1 MTNETIDQTTTPD
14 QTLNQTDFVPQR
26 FINNLQAAFIKVD
39 NAVASFDPD
48 QKPIVDKNDRD
59 NRQAFEKI
67 SQLREEYANKAIKNP
82 TKKNQYFSDFIN
94 KSNDLINKDNLIA
107 VDSSVDSFKKFGD
120 QRYQIFTSWVSLQ
133 KDPSKINTQQIQ
145 NFMENIIQPPISDDK
160 EKAEFLRSAK
170 QSFAGIII
178 GNQIRSDEKFMG
190 VFDEFLKARQ
200 EAEKNAEP
208 TGGDWLDIFLSFV
221 FNKKQSSD
229 LKETLH
235 QEPRPDFEQNIATT
249 TTDIQGL
256 PPEAR
261 DLLDERGNFSKFTL
275 GDMEMLDVEGVAD
288 KDPNYKFNQ
297 LLIHNNALSSVLM
310 GSHSGIEPEK
320 VSLLYGDNGGPEAR
334 HDWNATVGYKNQ
346 QGSNVATLI
355 NAHLNNGSGLVIAG
369 NENGIKN
376 PSFYL
381 YKQDQL
387 TGLKQALSQEE
398 IQNKVDFME
407 FLAQNNAKLD
417 NLSEKEKEKFQTEI
431 GNFQKDRKAYLD
443 ALGSDHIAFVSKK
456 DPKHLA
462 LVTEFGN
469 GEVSY
474 TLKDYGKKQD
484 KALDGETKTTLQGSL
499 KYDGV
504 MFVDYSNFKY
514 TNVSKSPDKGLGATN
529 GVSHLEA
536 NFSKVAV
543 FNLPNLNNLAITNY
557 IRRDLED
564 KLWAK
569 GLSPQ
574 EANKLIK
581 DFLNSN
587 KELVGKV
594 SNFNKAVAE
603 AKNTGNYDE
612 VKKAQKDL
620 EKSLRK
626 RESLEKE
633 VAKKLESRNDNK
645 NRMEA
650 KAQAN
655 SQKDKIFAL
664 INKEAS
670 KEARAAAFDPNLK
683 GVRSEL
689 SDKLENIN
697 KNLKDFGKSFDELKN
712 GKNNDF
718 SKAEETLK
726 ALKDSVK
733 DLGINPEWISKIENL
748 NAALNDFK
756 NGKNKDFSKV
766 TQAKSDLENS
776 IKDVIIN
783 QKITDKVDNLNQAV
797 SETKLTGNFSKVEQ
811 ALAELKNLSLDLGKN
826 SDLQFV
832 RDGVRGTLVG
842 NGLSKTEATTLT
854 KNFSDIRKELS
865 EKLFGKSNNNNNGLK
880 NNEEPIYAQVN
891 KKKAGQATSP
901 EEPIYAQVA
910 RKMSVKIDQLNEAA
924 SAINRKIDRINKIA
938 SAGKGVGGFS
948 GAGQSASPEEPIYAQ
963 VAKKVSAKIDQLN
976 ESASAINRKID
987 RINKIASAGKG
998 VGGFSGAGQSAS
1010 PEEPIYAQVA
1020 KKVRAKIDQLNESAS
1035 AINRKMDRINKIASA
1050 GKGVGGFRGAGQ
1062 SASPE
1067 EPIYAQVAKKVR
1079 AKIDQLNESASAI
1092 NRKMDRINK
1101 IASAGKGVGGFSGA
1115 GQSASPEEPLYA
1127 QVAKKVRA
1135 KIDQLNESASAI
1147 NRKIDRIN
1155 KIASAGKGVGG
1166 FRGAGQSASPE
1177 EPIYAQV
1184 AKKVS
1189 AKIDQLNESASAINR
1204 KMDRINKIASAGK
1217 GVGGFSGAGQSAS
1230 PEEPLYA
1237 QVAKKVSAKI
1247 DQLNE
1252 SASAIN
1258 RKIDRINKIASAG
1271 KGVGGFSGAGQSAS
1285 PEEPLYAQV
1294 AKKVRAKIDQL
1305 NESASAIN
1313 RKMDRINKIA
1323 SAGKGVGGFR
1333 GAGQSASPEEPL
1345 YAQVAKKVSAKIDQ
1359 LNESASAINR
1369 KIDRINKIAS
1379 AGKGVGGFRGAGQSA
1394 SPEEPLY
1401 AQVAKKVR
1409 AKIDQLNESASAINR
1424 KIDRINKIASAGKGV
1439 GGFRGAGQSASPEEP
1454 LYAQVAKKVRAKI
1467 DQLNESA
1474 SAINRKIDRIN
1485 KIASAGKGVGGFS
1498 GAGQSASPEEPL
1510 YAQVAKKVR
1519 AKIDQLNESASA
1531 INRKMDR
1538 INKIASAGKGVG
1550 GFRGAGQS
1558 ASPEEPLYAQVAK
1571 KVSAKID
1578 QLNESASAINRKMD
1592 RINKIASAGKGVG
1605 GFRGAGQSASP
1616 EEPIYAQV
1624 AKKVSA
1630 KIDQLNESASAIN
1643 RKMDR
1648 INKIA
1653 SAGKGVGGFRGA
1665 GQSASPEEPLYAQV
1679 AKKVSAKIDQLN
1691 ESASAINRKIDRIN
1705 KIASAGKGVGGFSGA
1720 GQSASPEEPIYAQV
1734 AKKVSA
1740 KIDQLNE
1747 SASAINRKIDRINKI
1762 ASAGKGVGGFSGAGQ
1777 SASPEPIYATI
1788 DFDEANQAGF
1798 SLRRS
1803 AAVNDLSKVGL
1814 SREQELTRRIGDL
1827 NQAVSEAKAGH
1838 FDKLEQKIDE
1848 LKDSTKKN
1856 ALKLWVE
1863 SAKQVPT
1870 GLQAKLDNYATNS
1883 HTRINS
1889 NVQSGTINEKATG
1902 MLTQKNPEWL
1912 KLVNDKIVAHNVGS
1926 AHLSEYDKI
1935 GFNQKNM
1942 KDYSDSFKFST
1953 KLNNAVKDIKSS
1965 FVQFLTNTFSTGSY
1979 SLMKANVEH
1988 GVKNTTKG
1996 GFQKS

>member
-14 QTLNQTDFVPQR
+14 QTPNQTDFVPQR
-26 FINNLQAAFIKVD
+26 FINNLQVAFIKVD

-82 TKKNQYFSDFIN
+82 AKKNQYFSDFIN

-107 VDSSVDSFKKFGD
+107 VDSSVESFRKFGD
-120 QRYQIFTSWVSLQ
+120 QRYQNFTSWVSLQ
-133 KDPSKINTQQIQ
+133 KDPSKINTQQIR

-178 GNQIRSDEKFMG
+178 GNQIRSDQKFMG
-190 VFDEFLKARQ
+190 VFDESLKERQ

-208 TGGDWLDIFLSFV
+208 AGGDWLDIFLSFV

-229 LKETLH
+229 LKETLN
-235 QEPRPDFEQNIATT
+235 QEPRPDFEQNLATT

-261 DLLDERGNFSKFTL
+261 DLLDERGNFFKFTL
-275 GDMEMLDVEGVAD
+275 GDVEMLDVEGVAD
-288 KDPNYKFNQ
+288 NDPNYKFNQ

-310 GSHSGIEPEK
+310 GSHSSIEPKK

-334 HDWNATVGYKNQ
+334 HDWNATVGYKDQ

-355 NAHLNNGSGLVIAG
+355 NAHLHNGSGLIIAG

-381 YKQDQL
+381 YKEDQL

-407 FLAQNNAKLD
+407 FLAKNNAKLD
-417 NLSEKEKEKFQTEI
+417 NLSEKEKEKFQAEI
-431 GNFQKDRKAYLD
+431 ENFQKDRKAYLD
-443 ALGSDHIAFVSKK
+443 ALGNDHVAFVSKK

-484 KALDGETKTTLQGSL
+484 KALDRETKTTLQGSL

-504 MFVDYSNFKY
+504 MFVNYSNFKY
-514 TNVSKSPDKGLGATN
+514 TNASKSPDKGVGATN
-529 GVSHLEA
+529 GISHLEA
-536 NFSKVAV
+536 NLSKVAV
-543 FNLPNLNNLAITNY
+543 FNLPDLNNLAITNY

-587 KELVGKV
+587 KEMVGKV
-594 SNFNKAVAE
+594 SNLNKAVAE

-626 RESLEKE
+626 REHLEKE

-650 KAQAN
+650 KTQAN

-683 GVRSEL
+683 GIRSEL

-697 KNLKDFGKSFDELKN
+697 KNLKDFGKSFDELKS
-712 GKNNDF
+712 GKNKDF

-797 SETKLTGNFSKVEQ
+797 SETKLTGDFSKVEQ
-811 ALAELKNLSLDLGKN
+811 ALAELKSLSLDQKNESFNVGKN
-826 SDLQFV
+826 SDLQKSV
-832 RDGVRGTLVG
+832 KNSVNGTLVG
-842 NGLSKTEATTLT
+842 NGLPKTEATKLT
-854 KNFSDIRKELS
+854 KNFSDIRKELN
-865 EKLFGKSNNNNNGLK
+865 EKLFGNSNNNNGLK
-880 NNEEPIYAQVN
+880 NNTEPIYAQVN

-901 EEPIYAQVA
+901 EEPIYTQVA
-910 RKMSVKIDQLNEAA
+910 KKVSAKIDQLNKAT

-948 GAGQSASPEEPIYAQ
+948 GAG
-963 VAKKVSAKIDQLN
+963 
-976 ESASAINRKID
+976 R
-987 RINKIASAGKG
+987 
-998 VGGFSGAGQSAS
+998 
-1010 PEEPIYAQVA
+1010 
-1020 KKVRAKIDQLNESAS
+1020 
-1035 AINRKMDRINKIASA
+1035 
-1050 GKGVGGFRGAGQ
+1050 
-1062 SASPE
+1062 
-1067 EPIYAQVAKKVR
+1067 
-1079 AKIDQLNESASAI
+1079 
-1092 NRKMDRINK
+1092 
-1101 IASAGKGVGGFSGA
+1101 
-1115 GQSASPEEPLYA
+1115 
-1127 QVAKKVRA
+1127 
-1135 KIDQLNESASAI
+1135 
-1147 NRKIDRIN
+1147 
-1155 KIASAGKGVGG
+1155 
-1166 FRGAGQSASPE
+1166 
-1177 EPIYAQV
+1177 
-1184 AKKVS
+1184 
-1189 AKIDQLNESASAINR
+1189 
-1204 KMDRINKIASAGK
+1204 
-1217 GVGGFSGAGQSAS
+1217 
-1230 PEEPLYA
+1230 
-1237 QVAKKVSAKI
+1237 
-1247 DQLNE
+1247 
-1252 SASAIN
+1252 
-1258 RKIDRINKIASAG
+1258 
-1271 KGVGGFSGAGQSAS
+1271 
-1285 PEEPLYAQV
+1285 
-1294 AKKVRAKIDQL
+1294 
-1305 NESASAIN
+1305 
-1313 RKMDRINKIA
+1313 
-1323 SAGKGVGGFR
+1323 
-1333 GAGQSASPEEPL
+1333 
-1345 YAQVAKKVSAKIDQ
+1345 
-1359 LNESASAINR
+1359 
-1369 KIDRINKIAS
+1369 
-1379 AGKGVGGFRGAGQSA
+1379 
-1394 SPEEPLY
+1394 
-1401 AQVAKKVR
+1401 
-1409 AKIDQLNESASAINR
+1409 
-1424 KIDRINKIASAGKGV
+1424 
-1439 GGFRGAGQSASPEEP
+1439 
-1454 LYAQVAKKVRAKI
+1454 
-1467 DQLNESA
+1467 
-1474 SAINRKIDRIN
+1474 
-1485 KIASAGKGVGGFS
+1485 
-1498 GAGQSASPEEPL
+1498 
-1510 YAQVAKKVR
+1510 
-1519 AKIDQLNESASA
+1519 
-1531 INRKMDR
+1531 
-1538 INKIASAGKGVG
+1538 
-1550 GFRGAGQS
+1550 
-1558 ASPEEPLYAQVAK
+1558 
-1571 KVSAKID
+1571 
-1578 QLNESASAINRKMD
+1578 
-1592 RINKIASAGKGVG
+1592 
-1605 GFRGAGQSASP
+1605 
-1616 EEPIYAQV
+1616 
-1624 AKKVSA
+1624 
-1630 KIDQLNESASAIN
+1630 
-1643 RKMDR
+1643 
-1648 INKIA
+1648 
-1653 SAGKGVGGFRGA
+1653 
-1665 GQSASPEEPLYAQV
+1665 
-1679 AKKVSAKIDQLN
+1679 
-1691 ESASAINRKIDRIN
+1691 
-1705 KIASAGKGVGGFSGA
+1705 
-1720 GQSASPEEPIYAQV
+1720 
-1734 AKKVSA
+1734 
-1740 KIDQLNE
+1740 
-1747 SASAINRKIDRINKI
+1747 
-1762 ASAGKGVGGFSGAGQ
+1762 

-1798 SLRRS
+1798 PLRRH
-1803 AAVNDLSKVGL
+1803 AGVGDLSKVGL

-1827 NQAVSEAKAGH
+1827 NQAVSEAKTGH
-1838 FDKLEQKIDE
+1838 FGNLEQKIDE

-1863 SAKQVPT
+1863 SAKQVPIS
-1870 GLQAKLDNYATNS
+1870 LQAKLDNYATNS

-1889 NVQSGTINEKATG
+1889 NVQDGTINEKATG

-1935 GFNQKNM
+1935 GFNQKDM
-1942 KDYSDSFKFST
+1942 KGYSDSFKFST

-1988 GVKNTTKG
+1988 GVKNTTKS

>member
-14 QTLNQTDFVPQR
+14 QTPNQTDFVPQR
-26 FINNLQAAFIKVD
+26 FINNLQVAFIKVD

-82 TKKNQYFSDFIN
+82 AKKNQYFLDFIN

-120 QRYQIFTSWVSLQ
+120 QRYQIFTSWVSHQ
-133 KDPSKINTQQIQ
+133 KDPSQINTQKIR

-190 VFDEFLKARQ
+190 VFDESLKERQ

-208 TGGDWLDIFLSFV
+208 AGGDWLDIFLSFV

-229 LKETLH
+229 LKETLN
-235 QEPRPDFEQNIATT
+235 QEPRPDFEQNLATT

-261 DLLDERGNFSKFTL
+261 DLLDERGNFFKFTL

-310 GSHSGIEPEK
+310 GGHSNIEPEK

-334 HDWNATVGYKNQ
+334 HDWNATIGYKNQ
-346 QGSNVATLI
+346 QGNNVATLI
-355 NAHLNNGSGLVIAG
+355 NAHLHNGSGLVIAG
-369 NENGIKN
+369 NEDGIKN

-381 YKQDQL
+381 YKEDQL
-387 TGLKQALSQEE
+387 TGLKQAMSQEE

-407 FLAQNNAKLD
+407 FLAKNNAKLD

-443 ALGSDHIAFVSKK
+443 ALGNDHIAFVSKK

-462 LVTEFGN
+462 LITEFGN

-504 MFVDYSNFKY
+504 MFVNYSNFKY
-514 TNVSKSPDKGLGATN
+514 TNASKSPDKGVGATN

-564 KLWAK
+564 KLRAK

-587 KELVGKV
+587 KEMVGKV

-626 RESLEKE
+626 REHLEKE

-670 KEARAAAFDPNLK
+670 KEARAVAFDPNLK

-697 KNLKDFGKSFDELKN
+697 KNLKDFGKSFDDFKN

-797 SETKLTGNFSKVEQ
+797 SETKLTGDFSKVEQ
-811 ALAELKNLSLDLGKN
+811 ALAELKSLSLDLGKN
-826 SDLQFV
+826 SDLQKSV
-832 RDGVRGTLVG
+832 KNSVNGTLVG

-865 EKLFGKSNNNNNGLK
+865 EKLFGKSNNNNNNGLK
-880 NNEEPIYAQVN
+880 NNTEPIYAQVN

-910 RKMSVKIDQLNEAA
+910 KKVSVKIDQLNEAT

-948 GAGQSASPEEPIYAQ
+948 GAGRSASPE
-963 VAKKVSAKIDQLN
+963 
-976 ESASAINRKID
+976 
-987 RINKIASAGKG
+987 
-998 VGGFSGAGQSAS
+998 
-1010 PEEPIYAQVA
+1010 
-1020 KKVRAKIDQLNESAS
+1020 
-1035 AINRKMDRINKIASA
+1035 
-1050 GKGVGGFRGAGQ
+1050 
-1062 SASPE
+1062 
-1067 EPIYAQVAKKVR
+1067 
-1079 AKIDQLNESASAI
+1079 
-1092 NRKMDRINK
+1092 
-1101 IASAGKGVGGFSGA
+1101 
-1115 GQSASPEEPLYA
+1115 
-1127 QVAKKVRA
+1127 
-1135 KIDQLNESASAI
+1135 
-1147 NRKIDRIN
+1147 
-1155 KIASAGKGVGG
+1155 
-1166 FRGAGQSASPE
+1166 
-1177 EPIYAQV
+1177 
-1184 AKKVS
+1184 
-1189 AKIDQLNESASAINR
+1189 
-1204 KMDRINKIASAGK
+1204 
-1217 GVGGFSGAGQSAS
+1217 
-1230 PEEPLYA
+1230 
-1237 QVAKKVSAKI
+1237 
-1247 DQLNE
+1247 
-1252 SASAIN
+1252 
-1258 RKIDRINKIASAG
+1258 
-1271 KGVGGFSGAGQSAS
+1271 
-1285 PEEPLYAQV
+1285 
-1294 AKKVRAKIDQL
+1294 
-1305 NESASAIN
+1305 
-1313 RKMDRINKIA
+1313 
-1323 SAGKGVGGFR
+1323 
-1333 GAGQSASPEEPL
+1333 
-1345 YAQVAKKVSAKIDQ
+1345 
-1359 LNESASAINR
+1359 
-1369 KIDRINKIAS
+1369 
-1379 AGKGVGGFRGAGQSA
+1379 
-1394 SPEEPLY
+1394 
-1401 AQVAKKVR
+1401 
-1409 AKIDQLNESASAINR
+1409 
-1424 KIDRINKIASAGKGV
+1424 
-1439 GGFRGAGQSASPEEP
+1439 
-1454 LYAQVAKKVRAKI
+1454 
-1467 DQLNESA
+1467 
-1474 SAINRKIDRIN
+1474 
-1485 KIASAGKGVGGFS
+1485 
-1498 GAGQSASPEEPL
+1498 
-1510 YAQVAKKVR
+1510 
-1519 AKIDQLNESASA
+1519 
-1531 INRKMDR
+1531 
-1538 INKIASAGKGVG
+1538 
-1550 GFRGAGQS
+1550 
-1558 ASPEEPLYAQVAK
+1558 
-1571 KVSAKID
+1571 
-1578 QLNESASAINRKMD
+1578 
-1592 RINKIASAGKGVG
+1592 
-1605 GFRGAGQSASP
+1605 
-1616 EEPIYAQV
+1616 
-1624 AKKVSA
+1624 
-1630 KIDQLNESASAIN
+1630 
-1643 RKMDR
+1643 
-1648 INKIA
+1648 
-1653 SAGKGVGGFRGA
+1653 
-1665 GQSASPEEPLYAQV
+1665 
-1679 AKKVSAKIDQLN
+1679 
-1691 ESASAINRKIDRIN
+1691 
-1705 KIASAGKGVGGFSGA
+1705 
-1720 GQSASPEEPIYAQV
+1720 
-1734 AKKVSA
+1734 
-1740 KIDQLNE
+1740 
-1747 SASAINRKIDRINKI
+1747 
-1762 ASAGKGVGGFSGAGQ
+1762 
-1777 SASPEPIYATI
+1777 EPIYATI

-1798 SLRRS
+1798 PLRIS

-1827 NQAVSEAKAGH
+1827 NQAVSEAKTGH

-1870 GLQAKLDNYATNS
+1870 SLQAKLDNYATNS

-1889 NVQSGTINEKATG
+1889 NVKHGTINEKATG
-1902 MLTQKNPEWL
+1902 VLTQKNPEWL

-1926 AHLSEYDKI
+1926 APLSEYDKI

-1953 KLNNAVKDIKSS
+1953 KLNNAVKDIKPS
-1965 FVQFLTNTFSTGSY
+1965 FVQFLTNTFSTESY

>member
-14 QTLNQTDFVPQR
+14 QTLNPTDFVPQR
-26 FINNLQAAFIKVD
+26 FINNLQVAFIKVD

-48 QKPIVDKNDRD
+48 QKPIVDKNDKD

-107 VDSSVDSFKKFGD
+107 VNSSVDSFKKFGD

-133 KDPSKINTQQIQ
+133 KDPSKINTQQIR

-178 GNQIRSDEKFMG
+178 GNQIRSDQKFMG
-190 VFDEFLKARQ
+190 VFDESLKERQ

-208 TGGDWLDIFLSFV
+208 AGDWLDIFLSFV

-235 QEPRPDFEQNIATT
+235 QEPRPDFEQNLATT

-310 GSHSGIEPEK
+310 GGHSSIEPEK
-320 VSLLYGDNGGPEAR
+320 VSLLYGDNGGPESR
-334 HDWNATVGYKNQ
+334 HDWNATVGYKDQ
-346 QGSNVATLI
+346 QGNNVATLI

-369 NENGIKN
+369 NEDGIKN

-381 YKQDQL
+381 YKEDQL
-387 TGLKQALSQEE
+387 TGLKQAMSQEE

-407 FLAQNNAKLD
+407 FLAKNNAKLD

-431 GNFQKDRKAYLD
+431 EYFQKDRKAYLD
-443 ALGSDHIAFVSKK
+443 ALGNDHIAFVSKK
-456 DPKHLA
+456 DQKHLA

-484 KALDGETKTTLQGSL
+484 KALDGEVKTTLQGSL

-514 TNVSKSPDKGLGATN
+514 TNASKSPDKGVGTTN

-587 KELVGKV
+587 KELLGKV

-626 RESLEKE
+626 REHLEKE

-655 SQKDKIFAL
+655 SQKDKIFVL
-664 INKEAS
+664 INQEAS

-683 GVRSEL
+683 GIRSEL

-712 GKNNDF
+712 GNNKDF

-726 ALKDSVK
+726 TLKDSVK

-797 SETKLTGNFSKVEQ
+797 SETKLTGDFSKVEQ
-811 ALAELKNLSLDLGKN
+811 ALAELKNLSLDQKNESFNVGKN
-826 SDLQFV
+826 SDLQSV
-832 RDGVRGTLVG
+832 RDSVRGTLVG
-842 NGLSKTEATTLT
+842 NGLSKTEATKLS

-865 EKLFGKSNNNNNGLK
+865 EKLFGKSNSNGLK

-891 KKKAGQATSP
+891 KKKAGQVASP

-910 RKMSVKIDQLNEAA
+910 KKVSAKIDQLNEAT

-948 GAGQSASPEEPIYAQ
+948 GAG
-963 VAKKVSAKIDQLN
+963 
-976 ESASAINRKID
+976 R
-987 RINKIASAGKG
+987 
-998 VGGFSGAGQSAS
+998 
-1010 PEEPIYAQVA
+1010 
-1020 KKVRAKIDQLNESAS
+1020 
-1035 AINRKMDRINKIASA
+1035 
-1050 GKGVGGFRGAGQ
+1050 
-1062 SASPE
+1062 
-1067 EPIYAQVAKKVR
+1067 
-1079 AKIDQLNESASAI
+1079 
-1092 NRKMDRINK
+1092 
-1101 IASAGKGVGGFSGA
+1101 
-1115 GQSASPEEPLYA
+1115 
-1127 QVAKKVRA
+1127 
-1135 KIDQLNESASAI
+1135 
-1147 NRKIDRIN
+1147 
-1155 KIASAGKGVGG
+1155 
-1166 FRGAGQSASPE
+1166 
-1177 EPIYAQV
+1177 
-1184 AKKVS
+1184 
-1189 AKIDQLNESASAINR
+1189 
-1204 KMDRINKIASAGK
+1204 
-1217 GVGGFSGAGQSAS
+1217 
-1230 PEEPLYA
+1230 
-1237 QVAKKVSAKI
+1237 
-1247 DQLNE
+1247 
-1252 SASAIN
+1252 
-1258 RKIDRINKIASAG
+1258 
-1271 KGVGGFSGAGQSAS
+1271 
-1285 PEEPLYAQV
+1285 
-1294 AKKVRAKIDQL
+1294 
-1305 NESASAIN
+1305 
-1313 RKMDRINKIA
+1313 
-1323 SAGKGVGGFR
+1323 
-1333 GAGQSASPEEPL
+1333 
-1345 YAQVAKKVSAKIDQ
+1345 
-1359 LNESASAINR
+1359 
-1369 KIDRINKIAS
+1369 
-1379 AGKGVGGFRGAGQSA
+1379 
-1394 SPEEPLY
+1394 
-1401 AQVAKKVR
+1401 
-1409 AKIDQLNESASAINR
+1409 
-1424 KIDRINKIASAGKGV
+1424 
-1439 GGFRGAGQSASPEEP
+1439 
-1454 LYAQVAKKVRAKI
+1454 
-1467 DQLNESA
+1467 
-1474 SAINRKIDRIN
+1474 
-1485 KIASAGKGVGGFS
+1485 
-1498 GAGQSASPEEPL
+1498 
-1510 YAQVAKKVR
+1510 
-1519 AKIDQLNESASA
+1519 
-1531 INRKMDR
+1531 
-1538 INKIASAGKGVG
+1538 
-1550 GFRGAGQS
+1550 
-1558 ASPEEPLYAQVAK
+1558 
-1571 KVSAKID
+1571 
-1578 QLNESASAINRKMD
+1578 
-1592 RINKIASAGKGVG
+1592 
-1605 GFRGAGQSASP
+1605 
-1616 EEPIYAQV
+1616 
-1624 AKKVSA
+1624 
-1630 KIDQLNESASAIN
+1630 
-1643 RKMDR
+1643 
-1648 INKIA
+1648 
-1653 SAGKGVGGFRGA
+1653 
-1665 GQSASPEEPLYAQV
+1665 
-1679 AKKVSAKIDQLN
+1679 
-1691 ESASAINRKIDRIN
+1691 
-1705 KIASAGKGVGGFSGA
+1705 
-1720 GQSASPEEPIYAQV
+1720 
-1734 AKKVSA
+1734 
-1740 KIDQLNE
+1740 
-1747 SASAINRKIDRINKI
+1747 
-1762 ASAGKGVGGFSGAGQ
+1762 

-1788 DFDEANQAGF
+1788 DFDDANQAGF
-1798 SLRRS
+1798 PLRRS

-1827 NQAVSEAKAGH
+1827 NQAVSEAKTGH

-1889 NVQSGTINEKATG
+1889 NIQHGTINEKATG

-1953 KLNNAVKDIKSS
+1953 KLNNAVKDIKSN
-1965 FVQFLTNTFSTGSY
+1965 FVQFLTNAFSAGSY
-1979 SLMKANVEH
+1979 NLMKANAEH
-1988 GVKNTTKG
+1988 GVKNTTKS

>member
-14 QTLNQTDFVPQR
+14 QTLNPTDFVPQR
-26 FINNLQAAFIKVD
+26 FINNLQVAFLKVD
-39 NAVASFDPD
+39 SAVASFDPD

-133 KDPSKINTQQIQ
+133 KDPSKINTQTIR

-178 GNQIRSDEKFMG
+178 GNQIRSDQKFMG
-190 VFDEFLKARQ
+190 VFDESLKERQ

-208 TGGDWLDIFLSFV
+208 AGDWLDIFLSFV

-235 QEPRPDFEQNIATT
+235 QEPRPDFEQNLATT

-310 GSHSGIEPEK
+310 GGHSNIEPEK

-334 HDWNATVGYKNQ
+334 HDWNATVGYKDQ

-355 NAHLNNGSGLVIAG
+355 NAHLNNGSGLIIAG
-369 NENGIKN
+369 NEDGIKN

-381 YKQDQL
+381 YKEDQL
-387 TGLKQALSQEE
+387 TGLKQAMSQEE

-407 FLAQNNAKLD
+407 FLARNNAKLD

-431 GNFQKDRKAYLD
+431 ENFQKDRKAYLD
-443 ALGSDHIAFVSKK
+443 ALGNDHVAFVSKK
-456 DPKHLA
+456 DNKHLA

-484 KALDGETKTTLQGSL
+484 KALDGEVKTTLQGSL

-514 TNVSKSPDKGLGATN
+514 TNASKSPDKGVGTTN

-557 IRRDLED
+557 IRRDLEE

-587 KELVGKV
+587 KEMVGKV

-626 RESLEKE
+626 REHLEKE

-670 KEARAAAFDPNLK
+670 KEARVAVFDPNLK
-683 GVRSEL
+683 GIRSEL

-697 KNLKDFGKSFDELKN
+697 KNLKDFSKSFDELKN

-756 NGKNKDFSKV
+756 NGKNNDFSKV

-797 SETKLTGNFSKVEQ
+797 SETKLTGDFSKVEQ
-811 ALAELKNLSLDLGKN
+811 ALAELKNLSLDQKNESFNVGKN

-832 RDGVRGTLVG
+832 RDSVRGTLVG
-842 NGLSKTEATTLT
+842 NGLSKTEATKLS

-865 EKLFGKSNNNNNGLK
+865 EKLFGKSNSNGLK

-891 KKKAGQATSP
+891 KKKTGQVASP

-910 RKMSVKIDQLNEAA
+910 KKVSAKIDQLNEAA

-948 GAGQSASPEEPIYAQ
+948 GAG
-963 VAKKVSAKIDQLN
+963 
-976 ESASAINRKID
+976 R
-987 RINKIASAGKG
+987 
-998 VGGFSGAGQSAS
+998 
-1010 PEEPIYAQVA
+1010 
-1020 KKVRAKIDQLNESAS
+1020 
-1035 AINRKMDRINKIASA
+1035 
-1050 GKGVGGFRGAGQ
+1050 
-1062 SASPE
+1062 
-1067 EPIYAQVAKKVR
+1067 
-1079 AKIDQLNESASAI
+1079 
-1092 NRKMDRINK
+1092 
-1101 IASAGKGVGGFSGA
+1101 
-1115 GQSASPEEPLYA
+1115 
-1127 QVAKKVRA
+1127 
-1135 KIDQLNESASAI
+1135 
-1147 NRKIDRIN
+1147 
-1155 KIASAGKGVGG
+1155 
-1166 FRGAGQSASPE
+1166 
-1177 EPIYAQV
+1177 
-1184 AKKVS
+1184 
-1189 AKIDQLNESASAINR
+1189 
-1204 KMDRINKIASAGK
+1204 
-1217 GVGGFSGAGQSAS
+1217 
-1230 PEEPLYA
+1230 
-1237 QVAKKVSAKI
+1237 
-1247 DQLNE
+1247 
-1252 SASAIN
+1252 
-1258 RKIDRINKIASAG
+1258 
-1271 KGVGGFSGAGQSAS
+1271 
-1285 PEEPLYAQV
+1285 
-1294 AKKVRAKIDQL
+1294 
-1305 NESASAIN
+1305 
-1313 RKMDRINKIA
+1313 
-1323 SAGKGVGGFR
+1323 
-1333 GAGQSASPEEPL
+1333 
-1345 YAQVAKKVSAKIDQ
+1345 
-1359 LNESASAINR
+1359 
-1369 KIDRINKIAS
+1369 
-1379 AGKGVGGFRGAGQSA
+1379 
-1394 SPEEPLY
+1394 
-1401 AQVAKKVR
+1401 
-1409 AKIDQLNESASAINR
+1409 
-1424 KIDRINKIASAGKGV
+1424 
-1439 GGFRGAGQSASPEEP
+1439 
-1454 LYAQVAKKVRAKI
+1454 
-1467 DQLNESA
+1467 
-1474 SAINRKIDRIN
+1474 
-1485 KIASAGKGVGGFS
+1485 
-1498 GAGQSASPEEPL
+1498 
-1510 YAQVAKKVR
+1510 
-1519 AKIDQLNESASA
+1519 
-1531 INRKMDR
+1531 
-1538 INKIASAGKGVG
+1538 
-1550 GFRGAGQS
+1550 
-1558 ASPEEPLYAQVAK
+1558 
-1571 KVSAKID
+1571 
-1578 QLNESASAINRKMD
+1578 
-1592 RINKIASAGKGVG
+1592 
-1605 GFRGAGQSASP
+1605 
-1616 EEPIYAQV
+1616 
-1624 AKKVSA
+1624 
-1630 KIDQLNESASAIN
+1630 
-1643 RKMDR
+1643 
-1648 INKIA
+1648 
-1653 SAGKGVGGFRGA
+1653 
-1665 GQSASPEEPLYAQV
+1665 
-1679 AKKVSAKIDQLN
+1679 
-1691 ESASAINRKIDRIN
+1691 
-1705 KIASAGKGVGGFSGA
+1705 
-1720 GQSASPEEPIYAQV
+1720 
-1734 AKKVSA
+1734 
-1740 KIDQLNE
+1740 
-1747 SASAINRKIDRINKI
+1747 
-1762 ASAGKGVGGFSGAGQ
+1762 

-1798 SLRRS
+1798 PLRRS
-1803 AAVNDLSKVGL
+1803 AGVNDLSKVGL

-1827 NQAVSEAKAGH
+1827 NQAVSEAKTGH

-1870 GLQAKLDNYATNS
+1870 SLQAKLDNYATNS
-1883 HTRINS
+1883 HARINS
-1889 NVQSGTINEKATG
+1889 NIQNGTINERATG

-1953 KLNNAVKDIKSS
+1953 KLNNAVKDIKSN
-1965 FVQFLTNTFSTGSY
+1965 FVQFLTNAFSQGSY
-1979 SLMKANVEH
+1979 NLMKANVEH
-1988 GVKNTTKG
+1988 GVKNTTKS

>member
-1 MTNETIDQTTTPD
+1 MTNETIDQTTIPD

-26 FINNLQAAFIKVD
+26 FINNLQVAFIKVN

-133 KDPSKINTQQIQ
+133 KDPSQINTRQIR

-190 VFDEFLKARQ
+190 VFDEFLKERQ

-208 TGGDWLDIFLSFV
+208 AGRDWLDIFLSFV

-261 DLLDERGNFSKFTL
+261 DLLDERGNFFKFTL
-275 GDMEMLDVEGVAD
+275 GDVEMLDVEGVAD

-310 GSHSGIEPEK
+310 GGHSSIEPEK

-346 QGSNVATLI
+346 QGNNVATLI
-355 NAHLNNGSGLVIAG
+355 NAHLNNGSGLIIAG
-369 NENGIKN
+369 NEDGIKN

-381 YKQDQL
+381 YKEDQL
-387 TGLKQALSQEE
+387 TGLRQALSQEE

-431 GNFQKDRKAYLD
+431 ENFQKDRKAYLD
-443 ALGSDHIAFVSKK
+443 ALGNDHIAFVSKK

-504 MFVDYSNFKY
+504 MFVNYSNFKY
-514 TNVSKSPDKGLGATN
+514 TNASKSPDKGVGTTN

-536 NFSKVAV
+536 NLSKVAV

-564 KLWAK
+564 KLCAK

-626 RESLEKE
+626 REHLEKE

-670 KEARAAAFDPNLK
+670 KEARAVAFDPNLK
-683 GVRSEL
+683 GFRIEL

-797 SETKLTGNFSKVEQ
+797 SETKLTGDFSKVEQ
-811 ALAELKNLSLDLGKN
+811 ALAELKNLSLDQKNESFNVGKN
-826 SDLQFV
+826 SDLQSV
-832 RDGVRGTLVG
+832 RDSVRGTLVG
-842 NGLSKTEATTLT
+842 NGLSKTEATKLS

-865 EKLFGKSNNNNNGLK
+865 EKLFGNSNNNNNGLK
-880 NNEEPIYAQVN
+880 NNTEPIYAQVN
-891 KKKAGQATSP
+891 KKKTGQATSP

-910 RKMSVKIDQLNEAA
+910 KKVSAKIDQLNEAT

-948 GAGQSASPEEPIYAQ
+948 G
-963 VAKKVSAKIDQLN
+963 V
-976 ESASAINRKID
+976 
-987 RINKIASAGKG
+987 
-998 VGGFSGAGQSAS
+998 
-1010 PEEPIYAQVA
+1010 
-1020 KKVRAKIDQLNESAS
+1020 
-1035 AINRKMDRINKIASA
+1035 
-1050 GKGVGGFRGAGQ
+1050 
-1062 SASPE
+1062 
-1067 EPIYAQVAKKVR
+1067 
-1079 AKIDQLNESASAI
+1079 
-1092 NRKMDRINK
+1092 
-1101 IASAGKGVGGFSGA
+1101 
-1115 GQSASPEEPLYA
+1115 
-1127 QVAKKVRA
+1127 
-1135 KIDQLNESASAI
+1135 
-1147 NRKIDRIN
+1147 
-1155 KIASAGKGVGG
+1155 
-1166 FRGAGQSASPE
+1166 
-1177 EPIYAQV
+1177 
-1184 AKKVS
+1184 
-1189 AKIDQLNESASAINR
+1189 
-1204 KMDRINKIASAGK
+1204 
-1217 GVGGFSGAGQSAS
+1217 
-1230 PEEPLYA
+1230 
-1237 QVAKKVSAKI
+1237 
-1247 DQLNE
+1247 
-1252 SASAIN
+1252 
-1258 RKIDRINKIASAG
+1258 
-1271 KGVGGFSGAGQSAS
+1271 
-1285 PEEPLYAQV
+1285 
-1294 AKKVRAKIDQL
+1294 
-1305 NESASAIN
+1305 
-1313 RKMDRINKIA
+1313 
-1323 SAGKGVGGFR
+1323 
-1333 GAGQSASPEEPL
+1333 
-1345 YAQVAKKVSAKIDQ
+1345 
-1359 LNESASAINR
+1359 
-1369 KIDRINKIAS
+1369 
-1379 AGKGVGGFRGAGQSA
+1379 
-1394 SPEEPLY
+1394 
-1401 AQVAKKVR
+1401 
-1409 AKIDQLNESASAINR
+1409 
-1424 KIDRINKIASAGKGV
+1424 
-1439 GGFRGAGQSASPEEP
+1439 
-1454 LYAQVAKKVRAKI
+1454 
-1467 DQLNESA
+1467 
-1474 SAINRKIDRIN
+1474 
-1485 KIASAGKGVGGFS
+1485 
-1498 GAGQSASPEEPL
+1498 
-1510 YAQVAKKVR
+1510 
-1519 AKIDQLNESASA
+1519 
-1531 INRKMDR
+1531 
-1538 INKIASAGKGVG
+1538 
-1550 GFRGAGQS
+1550 
-1558 ASPEEPLYAQVAK
+1558 
-1571 KVSAKID
+1571 
-1578 QLNESASAINRKMD
+1578 
-1592 RINKIASAGKGVG
+1592 
-1605 GFRGAGQSASP
+1605 
-1616 EEPIYAQV
+1616 
-1624 AKKVSA
+1624 
-1630 KIDQLNESASAIN
+1630 
-1643 RKMDR
+1643 
-1648 INKIA
+1648 
-1653 SAGKGVGGFRGA
+1653 
-1665 GQSASPEEPLYAQV
+1665 
-1679 AKKVSAKIDQLN
+1679 
-1691 ESASAINRKIDRIN
+1691 
-1705 KIASAGKGVGGFSGA
+1705 
-1720 GQSASPEEPIYAQV
+1720 
-1734 AKKVSA
+1734 
-1740 KIDQLNE
+1740 
-1747 SASAINRKIDRINKI
+1747 
-1762 ASAGKGVGGFSGAGQ
+1762 GQ

-1798 SLRRS
+1798 PLRRS

-1827 NQAVSEAKAGH
+1827 NQAVSEAKTGH
-1838 FDKLEQKIDE
+1838 FGKLEQKIDE

-1856 ALKLWVE
+1856 ALNLWVE
-1863 SAKQVPT
+1863 STKQVPT
-1870 GLQAKLDNYATNS
+1870 SLQAKLDNYATNS

-1889 NVQSGTINEKATG
+1889 NVHNGTINEKATG

-1979 SLMKANVEH
+1979 SLMKANAEH
-1988 GVKNTTKG
+1988 GVKNTNTKG

>member
-14 QTLNQTDFVPQR
+14 QTLNPTDFVPQR
-26 FINNLQAAFIKVD
+26 FINNLQVAFIKVD
-39 NAVASFDPD
+39 SAVASFDPD

-82 TKKNQYFSDFIN
+82 AKKNQYFSDFIN

-133 KDPSKINTQQIQ
+133 KDPSKINTQQIR

-178 GNQIRSDEKFMG
+178 GNQIRSDQKFMG
-190 VFDEFLKARQ
+190 VFDESLKERQ

-208 TGGDWLDIFLSFV
+208 AGDWLDIFLSFV

-235 QEPRPDFEQNIATT
+235 QEPRPDFEQNLATT

-310 GSHSGIEPEK
+310 GGHSSIEPEK

-334 HDWNATVGYKNQ
+334 HDWNATVGYKDQ

-369 NENGIKN
+369 NEDGIKN

-381 YKQDQL
+381 YKEDQL
-387 TGLKQALSQEE
+387 TGLKQAMSQEE

-407 FLAQNNAKLD
+407 FLARNNAKLD

-431 GNFQKDRKAYLD
+431 ENFQKDRKAYLD
-443 ALGSDHIAFVSKK
+443 ALGNDHIAFVSKK

-462 LVTEFGN
+462 LITEFGN

-484 KALDGETKTTLQGSL
+484 KALDGEVKTTLQGSL

-514 TNVSKSPDKGLGATN
+514 TNASKSPDKGVGATN

-574 EANKLIK
+574 EASKLIK

-594 SNFNKAVAE
+594 SNLNQAVAE

-626 RESLEKE
+626 REHLEKE
-633 VAKKLESRNDNK
+633 VVKKLESRNDNK

-683 GVRSEL
+683 DIRSEL

-718 SKAEETLK
+718 SKVEETLK

-783 QKITDKVDNLNQAV
+783 QKITDKVDKLNQAV
-797 SETKLTGNFSKVEQ
+797 SETKLTGDFSKVEQ
-811 ALAELKNLSLDLGKN
+811 ALAELKSLSLDQKNESFNVGKN
-826 SDLQFV
+826 SDLQSV
-832 RDGVRGTLVG
+832 RDSVRGTLVG
-842 NGLSKTEATTLT
+842 NGLSKTEATKLS

-865 EKLFGKSNNNNNGLK
+865 EKLFGKSNSNGLK

-891 KKKAGQATSP
+891 KKKTGQVASP

-910 RKMSVKIDQLNEAA
+910 KKVSAKIDQLNEAA

-948 GAGQSASPEEPIYAQ
+948 GAG
-963 VAKKVSAKIDQLN
+963 
-976 ESASAINRKID
+976 R
-987 RINKIASAGKG
+987 
-998 VGGFSGAGQSAS
+998 
-1010 PEEPIYAQVA
+1010 
-1020 KKVRAKIDQLNESAS
+1020 
-1035 AINRKMDRINKIASA
+1035 
-1050 GKGVGGFRGAGQ
+1050 
-1062 SASPE
+1062 
-1067 EPIYAQVAKKVR
+1067 
-1079 AKIDQLNESASAI
+1079 
-1092 NRKMDRINK
+1092 
-1101 IASAGKGVGGFSGA
+1101 
-1115 GQSASPEEPLYA
+1115 
-1127 QVAKKVRA
+1127 
-1135 KIDQLNESASAI
+1135 
-1147 NRKIDRIN
+1147 
-1155 KIASAGKGVGG
+1155 
-1166 FRGAGQSASPE
+1166 
-1177 EPIYAQV
+1177 
-1184 AKKVS
+1184 
-1189 AKIDQLNESASAINR
+1189 
-1204 KMDRINKIASAGK
+1204 
-1217 GVGGFSGAGQSAS
+1217 
-1230 PEEPLYA
+1230 
-1237 QVAKKVSAKI
+1237 
-1247 DQLNE
+1247 
-1252 SASAIN
+1252 
-1258 RKIDRINKIASAG
+1258 
-1271 KGVGGFSGAGQSAS
+1271 
-1285 PEEPLYAQV
+1285 
-1294 AKKVRAKIDQL
+1294 
-1305 NESASAIN
+1305 
-1313 RKMDRINKIA
+1313 
-1323 SAGKGVGGFR
+1323 
-1333 GAGQSASPEEPL
+1333 
-1345 YAQVAKKVSAKIDQ
+1345 
-1359 LNESASAINR
+1359 
-1369 KIDRINKIAS
+1369 
-1379 AGKGVGGFRGAGQSA
+1379 
-1394 SPEEPLY
+1394 
-1401 AQVAKKVR
+1401 
-1409 AKIDQLNESASAINR
+1409 
-1424 KIDRINKIASAGKGV
+1424 
-1439 GGFRGAGQSASPEEP
+1439 
-1454 LYAQVAKKVRAKI
+1454 
-1467 DQLNESA
+1467 
-1474 SAINRKIDRIN
+1474 
-1485 KIASAGKGVGGFS
+1485 
-1498 GAGQSASPEEPL
+1498 
-1510 YAQVAKKVR
+1510 
-1519 AKIDQLNESASA
+1519 
-1531 INRKMDR
+1531 
-1538 INKIASAGKGVG
+1538 
-1550 GFRGAGQS
+1550 
-1558 ASPEEPLYAQVAK
+1558 
-1571 KVSAKID
+1571 
-1578 QLNESASAINRKMD
+1578 
-1592 RINKIASAGKGVG
+1592 
-1605 GFRGAGQSASP
+1605 
-1616 EEPIYAQV
+1616 
-1624 AKKVSA
+1624 
-1630 KIDQLNESASAIN
+1630 
-1643 RKMDR
+1643 
-1648 INKIA
+1648 
-1653 SAGKGVGGFRGA
+1653 
-1665 GQSASPEEPLYAQV
+1665 
-1679 AKKVSAKIDQLN
+1679 
-1691 ESASAINRKIDRIN
+1691 
-1705 KIASAGKGVGGFSGA
+1705 
-1720 GQSASPEEPIYAQV
+1720 
-1734 AKKVSA
+1734 
-1740 KIDQLNE
+1740 
-1747 SASAINRKIDRINKI
+1747 
-1762 ASAGKGVGGFSGAGQ
+1762 

-1798 SLRRS
+1798 PLRRY
-1803 AAVNDLSKVGL
+1803 AGVNDLSKVGL

-1827 NQAVSEAKAGH
+1827 NQAVSEAKTGH
-1838 FDKLEQKIDE
+1838 FGNLEQKIDE

-1889 NVQSGTINEKATG
+1889 NVQNGAINERATG

-1953 KLNNAVKDIKSS
+1953 KLNSAIKDIKSN
-1965 FVQFLTNTFSTGSY
+1965 FVQFLTNAFSQGSY
-1979 SLMKANVEH
+1979 NLMKANAEL
-1988 GVKNTTKG
+1988 GVKNTNTKG

>member
-1 MTNETIDQTTTPD
+1 MTNETINQTTTLD
-14 QTLNQTDFVPQR
+14 QTPNQTDFVPQR
-26 FINNLQAAFIKVD
+26 FINNLQVAFIKLD

-82 TKKNQYFSDFIN
+82 AKKNQYFSDFIN

-133 KDPSKINTQQIQ
+133 KDPSQINTQQIR
-145 NFMENIIQPPISDDK
+145 NFMENVIQPPISDDK

-190 VFDEFLKARQ
+190 VFDESLKARQ

-208 TGGDWLDIFLSFV
+208 AGGDWLDIFLSFV

-229 LKETLH
+229 LKETLN
-235 QEPRPDFEQNIATT
+235 QEPRPDFEQNLATT

-261 DLLDERGNFSKFTL
+261 DLLDERGNFFKFTL

-310 GSHSGIEPEK
+310 GGHSNIEPEK

-334 HDWNATVGYKNQ
+334 HDWNATVGYKDQ
-346 QGSNVATLI
+346 QGNNVATLI
-355 NAHLNNGSGLVIAG
+355 NAHLNNGSGLIIAG

-381 YKQDQL
+381 YKEDQL
-387 TGLKQALSQEE
+387 TGLKQAMSQEE

-407 FLAQNNAKLD
+407 FLARNNAKLD

-431 GNFQKDRKAYLD
+431 ENFQKDRKAYLD
-443 ALGSDHIAFVSKK
+443 ALGNDHIAFVSKK

-469 GEVSY
+469 GEVGY

-504 MFVDYSNFKY
+504 MFVNYSNFKY
-514 TNVSKSPDKGLGATN
+514 TNASKSPDKGVGATN

-536 NFSKVAV
+536 NLSKVAV

-587 KELVGKV
+587 KEMVGKV

-603 AKNTGNYDE
+603 AKNTGNYDG

-626 RESLEKE
+626 REHLEKE

-664 INKEAS
+664 ISKEAS
-670 KEARAAAFDPNLK
+670 KEARVAAFDPNLK
-683 GVRSEL
+683 GNRSEL

-712 GKNNDF
+712 GKNKDF

-811 ALAELKNLSLDLGKN
+811 ALAELKSLSLDQKNESFNVEKN

-832 RDGVRGTLVG
+832 RDSVRGTLVG
-842 NGLSKTEATTLT
+842 NGLSKTEATKLS
-854 KNFSDIRKELS
+854 KNFSDIRKELN
-865 EKLFGKSNNNNNGLK
+865 EKLFGNSNNNNNGLK

-891 KKKAGQATSP
+891 KKKAGQ
-901 EEPIYAQVA
+901 V
-910 RKMSVKIDQLNEAA
+910 
-924 SAINRKIDRINKIA
+924 
-938 SAGKGVGGFS
+938 
-948 GAGQSASPEEPIYAQ
+948 ASPEEPIYAQ

-976 ESASAINRKID
+976 EATSKINARID

-998 VGGFSGAGQSAS
+998 VGGFSGAG
-1010 PEEPIYAQVA
+1010 
-1020 KKVRAKIDQLNESAS
+1020 R
-1035 AINRKMDRINKIASA
+1035 
-1050 GKGVGGFRGAGQ
+1050 
-1062 SASPE
+1062 
-1067 EPIYAQVAKKVR
+1067 
-1079 AKIDQLNESASAI
+1079 
-1092 NRKMDRINK
+1092 
-1101 IASAGKGVGGFSGA
+1101 
-1115 GQSASPEEPLYA
+1115 
-1127 QVAKKVRA
+1127 
-1135 KIDQLNESASAI
+1135 
-1147 NRKIDRIN
+1147 
-1155 KIASAGKGVGG
+1155 
-1166 FRGAGQSASPE
+1166 
-1177 EPIYAQV
+1177 
-1184 AKKVS
+1184 
-1189 AKIDQLNESASAINR
+1189 
-1204 KMDRINKIASAGK
+1204 
-1217 GVGGFSGAGQSAS
+1217 
-1230 PEEPLYA
+1230 
-1237 QVAKKVSAKI
+1237 
-1247 DQLNE
+1247 
-1252 SASAIN
+1252 
-1258 RKIDRINKIASAG
+1258 
-1271 KGVGGFSGAGQSAS
+1271 
-1285 PEEPLYAQV
+1285 
-1294 AKKVRAKIDQL
+1294 
-1305 NESASAIN
+1305 
-1313 RKMDRINKIA
+1313 
-1323 SAGKGVGGFR
+1323 
-1333 GAGQSASPEEPL
+1333 
-1345 YAQVAKKVSAKIDQ
+1345 
-1359 LNESASAINR
+1359 
-1369 KIDRINKIAS
+1369 
-1379 AGKGVGGFRGAGQSA
+1379 
-1394 SPEEPLY
+1394 
-1401 AQVAKKVR
+1401 
-1409 AKIDQLNESASAINR
+1409 
-1424 KIDRINKIASAGKGV
+1424 
-1439 GGFRGAGQSASPEEP
+1439 
-1454 LYAQVAKKVRAKI
+1454 
-1467 DQLNESA
+1467 
-1474 SAINRKIDRIN
+1474 
-1485 KIASAGKGVGGFS
+1485 
-1498 GAGQSASPEEPL
+1498 
-1510 YAQVAKKVR
+1510 
-1519 AKIDQLNESASA
+1519 
-1531 INRKMDR
+1531 
-1538 INKIASAGKGVG
+1538 
-1550 GFRGAGQS
+1550 
-1558 ASPEEPLYAQVAK
+1558 
-1571 KVSAKID
+1571 
-1578 QLNESASAINRKMD
+1578 
-1592 RINKIASAGKGVG
+1592 
-1605 GFRGAGQSASP
+1605 
-1616 EEPIYAQV
+1616 
-1624 AKKVSA
+1624 
-1630 KIDQLNESASAIN
+1630 
-1643 RKMDR
+1643 
-1648 INKIA
+1648 
-1653 SAGKGVGGFRGA
+1653 
-1665 GQSASPEEPLYAQV
+1665 
-1679 AKKVSAKIDQLN
+1679 
-1691 ESASAINRKIDRIN
+1691 
-1705 KIASAGKGVGGFSGA
+1705 
-1720 GQSASPEEPIYAQV
+1720 
-1734 AKKVSA
+1734 
-1740 KIDQLNE
+1740 
-1747 SASAINRKIDRINKI
+1747 
-1762 ASAGKGVGGFSGAGQ
+1762 

-1798 SLRRS
+1798 PLRRY

-1889 NVQSGTINEKATG
+1889 NVQNGAVNEKVTG

-1953 KLNNAVKDIKSS
+1953 KLNNAVKDIKSG
-1965 FVQFLTNTFSTGSY
+1965 FVQFLTNTFSTGAY

-1988 GVKNTTKG
+1988 GVKNTTKS

>member
-1 MTNETIDQTTTPD
+1 MWWFLAVFDTKLVSKGETMTNETIDQTPTPD

-26 FINNLQAAFIKVD
+26 FINNLQAAFLKIDRAVD
-39 NAVASFDPD
+39 SFDPD

-133 KDPSKINTQQIQ
+133 KDPSKINTQQIR

-190 VFDEFLKARQ
+190 VFDESLKARQ

-208 TGGDWLDIFLSFV
+208 AGGDWLDIFLSFV

-229 LKETLH
+229 LKETLN
-235 QEPRPDFEQNIATT
+235 QEPRPDFEQNLATT

-261 DLLDERGNFSKFTL
+261 DLLDERGNFFKFTL
-275 GDMEMLDVEGVAD
+275 GDVEMLDVEGVAD

-297 LLIHNNALSSVLM
+297 LLIHNNALYSVLM
-310 GSHSGIEPEK
+310 GSHSNIEPEK

-346 QGSNVATLI
+346 QGNNVATLI
-355 NAHLNNGSGLVIAG
+355 NAHLHNGNGLIIAG

-381 YKQDQL
+381 YKEDQL

-443 ALGSDHIAFVSKK
+443 ALGNDHIAFVSKK
-456 DPKHLA
+456 DQKHLA
-462 LVTEFGN
+462 LITEFGN

-504 MFVDYSNFKY
+504 MFVNYSNFKY
-514 TNVSKSPDKGLGATN
+514 TNASKSPDKGVGATN

-543 FNLPNLNNLAITNY
+543 FNLPNLNNFAITNY

-564 KLWAK
+564 KLLAK

-626 RESLEKE
+626 REHLEKE

-655 SQKDKIFAL
+655 SQKDKIFVL

-697 KNLKDFGKSFDELKN
+697 KNLKNFGKSFDELKN

-718 SKAEETLK
+718 SKTEETLK

-797 SETKLTGNFSKVEQ
+797 SETKLTGDFSKVEQ
-811 ALAELKNLSLDLGKN
+811 ALAELKSLSLDLGKN
-826 SDLQFV
+826 SDLQKSV
-832 RDGVRGTLVG
+832 KNGVNGTLVG

-854 KNFSDIRKELS
+854 KNFSDIRKELN
-865 EKLFGKSNNNNNGLK
+865 EKLFGNSNNNNNGLK
-880 NNEEPIYAQVN
+880 NEPIYAQVN
-891 KKKAGQATSP
+891 KKKTGQVASP

-910 RKMSVKIDQLNEAA
+910 KKVSAKIDQLNEAT

-948 GAGQSASPEEPIYAQ
+948 G
-963 VAKKVSAKIDQLN
+963 
-976 ESASAINRKID
+976 
-987 RINKIASAGKG
+987 
-998 VGGFSGAGQSAS
+998 VG
-1010 PEEPIYAQVA
+1010 
-1020 KKVRAKIDQLNESAS
+1020 R
-1035 AINRKMDRINKIASA
+1035 
-1050 GKGVGGFRGAGQ
+1050 
-1062 SASPE
+1062 
-1067 EPIYAQVAKKVR
+1067 
-1079 AKIDQLNESASAI
+1079 
-1092 NRKMDRINK
+1092 
-1101 IASAGKGVGGFSGA
+1101 
-1115 GQSASPEEPLYA
+1115 
-1127 QVAKKVRA
+1127 
-1135 KIDQLNESASAI
+1135 
-1147 NRKIDRIN
+1147 
-1155 KIASAGKGVGG
+1155 
-1166 FRGAGQSASPE
+1166 
-1177 EPIYAQV
+1177 
-1184 AKKVS
+1184 
-1189 AKIDQLNESASAINR
+1189 
-1204 KMDRINKIASAGK
+1204 
-1217 GVGGFSGAGQSAS
+1217 
-1230 PEEPLYA
+1230 
-1237 QVAKKVSAKI
+1237 
-1247 DQLNE
+1247 
-1252 SASAIN
+1252 
-1258 RKIDRINKIASAG
+1258 
-1271 KGVGGFSGAGQSAS
+1271 
-1285 PEEPLYAQV
+1285 
-1294 AKKVRAKIDQL
+1294 
-1305 NESASAIN
+1305 
-1313 RKMDRINKIA
+1313 
-1323 SAGKGVGGFR
+1323 
-1333 GAGQSASPEEPL
+1333 
-1345 YAQVAKKVSAKIDQ
+1345 
-1359 LNESASAINR
+1359 
-1369 KIDRINKIAS
+1369 
-1379 AGKGVGGFRGAGQSA
+1379 
-1394 SPEEPLY
+1394 
-1401 AQVAKKVR
+1401 
-1409 AKIDQLNESASAINR
+1409 
-1424 KIDRINKIASAGKGV
+1424 
-1439 GGFRGAGQSASPEEP
+1439 
-1454 LYAQVAKKVRAKI
+1454 
-1467 DQLNESA
+1467 
-1474 SAINRKIDRIN
+1474 
-1485 KIASAGKGVGGFS
+1485 
-1498 GAGQSASPEEPL
+1498 
-1510 YAQVAKKVR
+1510 
-1519 AKIDQLNESASA
+1519 
-1531 INRKMDR
+1531 
-1538 INKIASAGKGVG
+1538 
-1550 GFRGAGQS
+1550 
-1558 ASPEEPLYAQVAK
+1558 
-1571 KVSAKID
+1571 
-1578 QLNESASAINRKMD
+1578 
-1592 RINKIASAGKGVG
+1592 
-1605 GFRGAGQSASP
+1605 
-1616 EEPIYAQV
+1616 
-1624 AKKVSA
+1624 
-1630 KIDQLNESASAIN
+1630 
-1643 RKMDR
+1643 
-1648 INKIA
+1648 
-1653 SAGKGVGGFRGA
+1653 
-1665 GQSASPEEPLYAQV
+1665 
-1679 AKKVSAKIDQLN
+1679 
-1691 ESASAINRKIDRIN
+1691 
-1705 KIASAGKGVGGFSGA
+1705 
-1720 GQSASPEEPIYAQV
+1720 
-1734 AKKVSA
+1734 
-1740 KIDQLNE
+1740 
-1747 SASAINRKIDRINKI
+1747 
-1762 ASAGKGVGGFSGAGQ
+1762 

-1798 SLRRS
+1798 PLRRS
-1803 AAVNDLSKVGL
+1803 AAVNDISKVGL

-1827 NQAVSEAKAGH
+1827 NQAVSEAKTGH
-1838 FDKLEQKIDE
+1838 FGKLEQKIDE

-1926 AHLSEYDKI
+1926 VHLSEYDKI

-1988 GVKNTTKG
+1988 GVKNTTKS

>member
-1 MTNETIDQTTTPD
+1 MTNETIDQTTTPN

-26 FINNLQAAFIKVD
+26 FINNLQVAFLKVD
-39 NAVASFDPD
+39 NAVASYDPD

-67 SQLREEYANKAIKNP
+67 SQLREECANKAIKNP

-133 KDPSKINTQQIQ
+133 KDPSKINTRKIQ

-200 EAEKNAEP
+200 EAEKNGEP
-208 TGGDWLDIFLSFV
+208 AGGDWLDIFLSFV

-229 LKETLH
+229 LKETLN
-235 QEPRPDFEQNIATT
+235 QEPRPDFEQNLATT

-261 DLLDERGNFSKFTL
+261 DLLDERGNFFKFTL

-346 QGSNVATLI
+346 QGNNVATLI
-355 NAHLNNGSGLVIAG
+355 NAHLNNGSGLIIAG
-369 NENGIKN
+369 NEDGIKN

-381 YKQDQL
+381 YKEDQL

-407 FLAQNNAKLD
+407 FLAQNNVKLD

-431 GNFQKDRKAYLD
+431 ENFQKDRKAYLD
-443 ALGSDHIAFVSKK
+443 ALGNDHIAFVSKK

-469 GEVSY
+469 GKVSY

-504 MFVDYSNFKY
+504 MFVNYSNFKY
-514 TNVSKSPDKGLGATN
+514 TNASKSPDKGLGATN

-564 KLWAK
+564 KLLAK

-587 KELVGKV
+587 KEMVGKV

-626 RESLEKE
+626 REHLEKE

-670 KEARAAAFDPNLK
+670 KEARATAFDPNLK
-683 GVRSEL
+683 GVRIEL

-748 NAALNDFK
+748 NAALNELK
-756 NGKNKDFSKV
+756 NGKNNDFSKV

-797 SETKLTGNFSKVEQ
+797 SETKLTGDFSKVEQ
-811 ALAELKNLSLDLGKN
+811 VLAELKNLSLGLGKN
-826 SDLQFV
+826 SDLQSV
-832 RDGVRGTLVG
+832 RDSMKGTLVG
-842 NGLSKTEATTLT
+842 NGLSKTEATKLS
-854 KNFSDIRKELS
+854 KNFSDIRKELN
-865 EKLFGKSNNNNNGLK
+865 EKLFGNSNNNNNGLK
-880 NNEEPIYAQVN
+880 NNTEPIYAQVN
-891 KKKAGQATSP
+891 KKKAGQATNP
-901 EEPIYAQVA
+901 EEPIYAQVNKKKTGQA
-910 RKMSVKIDQLNEAA
+910 ASPEESIYTQVAKKVSAKIDQLNETT

-938 SAGKGVGGFS
+938 SAGKGVGNFS
-948 GAGQSASPEEPIYAQ
+948 GAG
-963 VAKKVSAKIDQLN
+963 
-976 ESASAINRKID
+976 R
-987 RINKIASAGKG
+987 
-998 VGGFSGAGQSAS
+998 
-1010 PEEPIYAQVA
+1010 
-1020 KKVRAKIDQLNESAS
+1020 
-1035 AINRKMDRINKIASA
+1035 
-1050 GKGVGGFRGAGQ
+1050 
-1062 SASPE
+1062 
-1067 EPIYAQVAKKVR
+1067 
-1079 AKIDQLNESASAI
+1079 
-1092 NRKMDRINK
+1092 
-1101 IASAGKGVGGFSGA
+1101 
-1115 GQSASPEEPLYA
+1115 
-1127 QVAKKVRA
+1127 
-1135 KIDQLNESASAI
+1135 
-1147 NRKIDRIN
+1147 
-1155 KIASAGKGVGG
+1155 
-1166 FRGAGQSASPE
+1166 
-1177 EPIYAQV
+1177 
-1184 AKKVS
+1184 
-1189 AKIDQLNESASAINR
+1189 
-1204 KMDRINKIASAGK
+1204 
-1217 GVGGFSGAGQSAS
+1217 
-1230 PEEPLYA
+1230 
-1237 QVAKKVSAKI
+1237 
-1247 DQLNE
+1247 
-1252 SASAIN
+1252 
-1258 RKIDRINKIASAG
+1258 
-1271 KGVGGFSGAGQSAS
+1271 
-1285 PEEPLYAQV
+1285 
-1294 AKKVRAKIDQL
+1294 
-1305 NESASAIN
+1305 
-1313 RKMDRINKIA
+1313 
-1323 SAGKGVGGFR
+1323 
-1333 GAGQSASPEEPL
+1333 
-1345 YAQVAKKVSAKIDQ
+1345 
-1359 LNESASAINR
+1359 
-1369 KIDRINKIAS
+1369 
-1379 AGKGVGGFRGAGQSA
+1379 
-1394 SPEEPLY
+1394 
-1401 AQVAKKVR
+1401 
-1409 AKIDQLNESASAINR
+1409 
-1424 KIDRINKIASAGKGV
+1424 
-1439 GGFRGAGQSASPEEP
+1439 
-1454 LYAQVAKKVRAKI
+1454 
-1467 DQLNESA
+1467 
-1474 SAINRKIDRIN
+1474 
-1485 KIASAGKGVGGFS
+1485 
-1498 GAGQSASPEEPL
+1498 
-1510 YAQVAKKVR
+1510 
-1519 AKIDQLNESASA
+1519 
-1531 INRKMDR
+1531 
-1538 INKIASAGKGVG
+1538 
-1550 GFRGAGQS
+1550 
-1558 ASPEEPLYAQVAK
+1558 
-1571 KVSAKID
+1571 
-1578 QLNESASAINRKMD
+1578 
-1592 RINKIASAGKGVG
+1592 
-1605 GFRGAGQSASP
+1605 
-1616 EEPIYAQV
+1616 
-1624 AKKVSA
+1624 
-1630 KIDQLNESASAIN
+1630 
-1643 RKMDR
+1643 
-1648 INKIA
+1648 
-1653 SAGKGVGGFRGA
+1653 
-1665 GQSASPEEPLYAQV
+1665 
-1679 AKKVSAKIDQLN
+1679 
-1691 ESASAINRKIDRIN
+1691 
-1705 KIASAGKGVGGFSGA
+1705 
-1720 GQSASPEEPIYAQV
+1720 
-1734 AKKVSA
+1734 
-1740 KIDQLNE
+1740 
-1747 SASAINRKIDRINKI
+1747 
-1762 ASAGKGVGGFSGAGQ
+1762 

-1788 DFDEANQAGF
+1788 DFDETNQAGF
-1798 SLRRS
+1798 PLRRH
-1803 AAVNDLSKVGL
+1803 AGVNDLSKVGL
-1814 SREQELTRRIGDL
+1814 SREEELTRRIGDL
-1827 NQAVSEAKAGH
+1827 NQAVSEAKTGH
-1838 FDKLEQKIDE
+1838 FGNLEQKMDE
-1848 LKDSTKKN
+1848 LKDSTKNN

-1863 SAKQVPT
+1863 SAKQVPI

-1889 NVQSGTINEKATG
+1889 NVQSGTINEKVTG

-1926 AHLSEYDKI
+1926 THLSEYDKI

-1979 SLMKANVEH
+1979 SLMKANAEH
-1988 GVKNTTKG
+1988 GVKNTNTKG

>member
-14 QTLNQTDFVPQR
+14 QTLNPTDFVPQR
-26 FINNLQAAFIKVD
+26 FINNLQVAFLKVD
-39 NAVASFDPD
+39 NAVSSFDPD

-82 TKKNQYFSDFIN
+82 AKKNQYFSDFIN

-107 VDSSVDSFKKFGD
+107 VDSSVESFKKFGD

-133 KDPSKINTQQIQ
+133 KDPSKINTQQIRD
-145 NFMENIIQPPISDDK
+145 FMENIIQPPISDDK

-178 GNQIRSDEKFMG
+178 GNQIQSDQKFMG
-190 VFDEFLKARQ
+190 VFDESLKARQ

-208 TGGDWLDIFLSFV
+208 SGGDWLDIFLSFV

-235 QEPRPDFEQNIATT
+235 QEPRPDFEQNLATT

-310 GSHSGIEPEK
+310 GGHSSIEPEK
-320 VSLLYGDNGGPEAR
+320 VSLLYGDNGGLEAR

-355 NAHLNNGSGLVIAG
+355 NAHLNNGSGLIIAG

-387 TGLKQALSQEE
+387 TGLKQAMSQEE

-407 FLAQNNAKLD
+407 FLAKNNAKLD

-431 GNFQKDRKAYLD
+431 EDFQKDRKAYLD
-443 ALGSDHIAFVSKK
+443 ALGNDHIAFVSKK

-499 KYDGV
+499 KYDGM

-514 TNVSKSPDKGLGATN
+514 TNASKSPDKGVSTTN

-536 NFSKVAV
+536 NLSKVAV
-543 FNLPNLNNLAITNY
+543 FNLPNLNNLAITNH

-587 KELVGKV
+587 KELLGKV
-594 SNFNKAVAE
+594 SNFNQAVAE

-626 RESLEKE
+626 REHLEKE

-655 SQKDKIFAL
+655 SQKDKIFAF

-670 KEARAAAFDPNLK
+670 KEARAASFDPNLK

-689 SDKLENIN
+689 PDKLENIN
-697 KNLKDFGKSFDELKN
+697 KNLKDFSKSFDELKN

-756 NGKNKDFSKV
+756 NGKNNDFSKV

-783 QKITDKVDNLNQAV
+783 QKITDKVENLNQAV
-797 SETKLTGNFSKVEQ
+797 SETKLTGDFSKVEQ
-811 ALAELKNLSLDLGKN
+811 ALAELKSLSLDQKNESFNVGKN
-826 SDLQFV
+826 SDLQSV
-832 RDGVRGTLVG
+832 RDSVRGTLVG
-842 NGLSKTEATTLT
+842 NGLSKTEATKLS

-865 EKLFGKSNNNNNGLK
+865 EKLFGKSNSNGLK

-891 KKKAGQATSP
+891 KKKTGQVASP

-910 RKMSVKIDQLNEAA
+910 KKVSAKIDQLNEAT

-948 GAGQSASPEEPIYAQ
+948 GAG
-963 VAKKVSAKIDQLN
+963 
-976 ESASAINRKID
+976 R
-987 RINKIASAGKG
+987 
-998 VGGFSGAGQSAS
+998 
-1010 PEEPIYAQVA
+1010 
-1020 KKVRAKIDQLNESAS
+1020 
-1035 AINRKMDRINKIASA
+1035 
-1050 GKGVGGFRGAGQ
+1050 
-1062 SASPE
+1062 
-1067 EPIYAQVAKKVR
+1067 
-1079 AKIDQLNESASAI
+1079 
-1092 NRKMDRINK
+1092 
-1101 IASAGKGVGGFSGA
+1101 
-1115 GQSASPEEPLYA
+1115 
-1127 QVAKKVRA
+1127 
-1135 KIDQLNESASAI
+1135 
-1147 NRKIDRIN
+1147 
-1155 KIASAGKGVGG
+1155 
-1166 FRGAGQSASPE
+1166 
-1177 EPIYAQV
+1177 
-1184 AKKVS
+1184 
-1189 AKIDQLNESASAINR
+1189 
-1204 KMDRINKIASAGK
+1204 
-1217 GVGGFSGAGQSAS
+1217 
-1230 PEEPLYA
+1230 
-1237 QVAKKVSAKI
+1237 
-1247 DQLNE
+1247 
-1252 SASAIN
+1252 
-1258 RKIDRINKIASAG
+1258 
-1271 KGVGGFSGAGQSAS
+1271 
-1285 PEEPLYAQV
+1285 
-1294 AKKVRAKIDQL
+1294 
-1305 NESASAIN
+1305 
-1313 RKMDRINKIA
+1313 
-1323 SAGKGVGGFR
+1323 
-1333 GAGQSASPEEPL
+1333 
-1345 YAQVAKKVSAKIDQ
+1345 
-1359 LNESASAINR
+1359 
-1369 KIDRINKIAS
+1369 
-1379 AGKGVGGFRGAGQSA
+1379 
-1394 SPEEPLY
+1394 
-1401 AQVAKKVR
+1401 
-1409 AKIDQLNESASAINR
+1409 
-1424 KIDRINKIASAGKGV
+1424 
-1439 GGFRGAGQSASPEEP
+1439 
-1454 LYAQVAKKVRAKI
+1454 
-1467 DQLNESA
+1467 
-1474 SAINRKIDRIN
+1474 
-1485 KIASAGKGVGGFS
+1485 
-1498 GAGQSASPEEPL
+1498 
-1510 YAQVAKKVR
+1510 
-1519 AKIDQLNESASA
+1519 
-1531 INRKMDR
+1531 
-1538 INKIASAGKGVG
+1538 
-1550 GFRGAGQS
+1550 
-1558 ASPEEPLYAQVAK
+1558 
-1571 KVSAKID
+1571 
-1578 QLNESASAINRKMD
+1578 
-1592 RINKIASAGKGVG
+1592 
-1605 GFRGAGQSASP
+1605 
-1616 EEPIYAQV
+1616 
-1624 AKKVSA
+1624 
-1630 KIDQLNESASAIN
+1630 
-1643 RKMDR
+1643 
-1648 INKIA
+1648 
-1653 SAGKGVGGFRGA
+1653 
-1665 GQSASPEEPLYAQV
+1665 
-1679 AKKVSAKIDQLN
+1679 
-1691 ESASAINRKIDRIN
+1691 
-1705 KIASAGKGVGGFSGA
+1705 
-1720 GQSASPEEPIYAQV
+1720 
-1734 AKKVSA
+1734 
-1740 KIDQLNE
+1740 
-1747 SASAINRKIDRINKI
+1747 
-1762 ASAGKGVGGFSGAGQ
+1762 

-1798 SLRRS
+1798 PLRRY
-1803 AAVNDLSKVGL
+1803 AGVNDLSKVGL

-1827 NQAVSEAKAGH
+1827 NQAVSEAKTGH

-1856 ALKLWVE
+1856 AVKLLVE

-1870 GLQAKLDNYATNS
+1870 SLQTKLDNYATNS

-1889 NVQSGTINEKATG
+1889 NVKNGAINEKATG

-1912 KLVNDKIVAHNVGS
+1912 KLVSDKIVAHNVGS
-1926 AHLSEYDKI
+1926 APLSAYDNI

-1953 KLNNAVKDIKSS
+1953 KLNSAIKDIKSG
-1965 FVQFLTNTFSTGSY
+1965 FVQFLTNTFSAGAY
-1979 SLMKANVEH
+1979 SLAKANAEL
-1988 GVKNTTKG
+1988 GVKNINTKS

>member
-14 QTLNQTDFVPQR
+14 QTLNPTDFVPQR
-26 FINNLQAAFIKVD
+26 FINNLQVAFLKVD
-39 NAVASFDPD
+39 SAVASFDPD

-133 KDPSKINTQQIQ
+133 KDPSKIDTQQIR

-190 VFDEFLKARQ
+190 VFDESLKARQ

-208 TGGDWLDIFLSFV
+208 AGGDWLDIFLSFV

-288 KDPNYKFNQ
+288 IDPNYKFNQ

-310 GSHSGIEPEK
+310 GGHSNIEPEK

-346 QGSNVATLI
+346 QGNNVATLI
-355 NAHLNNGSGLVIAG
+355 NVHLYNGSGLVIAG
-369 NENGIKN
+369 NEEGIKN

-398 IQNKVDFME
+398 IRNKVDFME
-407 FLAQNNAKLD
+407 FLAQNNARLD
-417 NLSEKEKEKFQTEI
+417 SLSKEEKEKFQNEI
-431 GNFQKDRKAYLD
+431 EYFQKDRKAYLD
-443 ALGSDHIAFVSKK
+443 ALGNDHIAFVSKK

-469 GEVSY
+469 GELSY

-484 KALDGETKTTLQGSL
+484 KALDGETKTTLQGNL

-504 MFVDYSNFKY
+504 MFVNYSNFKY
-514 TNVSKSPDKGLGATN
+514 TNVSKSPDKGVGATN

-536 NFSKVAV
+536 NLSKVAV

-594 SNFNKAVAE
+594 SNLNKAVAE

-620 EKSLRK
+620 EKSIRK
-626 RESLEKE
+626 REHLEKE

-664 INKEAS
+664 INQEAS
-670 KEARAAAFDPNLK
+670 KEARATAFDPNLK
-683 GVRSEL
+683 GIRSEL

-697 KNLKDFGKSFDELKN
+697 KNLKDFNKSFDELKN
-712 GKNNDF
+712 GNNKDF

-726 ALKDSVK
+726 TLKDSMK

-776 IKDVIIN
+776 IKDVSIN
-783 QKITDKVDNLNQAV
+783 QKITDKVNDLNQAV
-797 SETKLTGNFSKVEQ
+797 SEAKLTGDFSKVEQ
-811 ALAELKNLSLDLGKN
+811 ALAELKNLSLDQK
-826 SDLQFV
+826 SDLQKSV
-832 RDGVRGTLVG
+832 KNGVNGTLVG

-854 KNFSDIRKELS
+854 KNFSDIRKELN
-865 EKLFGKSNNNNNGLK
+865 EKLFGNFNNNNNGLK
-880 NNEEPIYAQVN
+880 NNTEPIYAQVN
-891 KKKAGQATSP
+891 KKKAGQA
-901 EEPIYAQVA
+901 
-910 RKMSVKIDQLNEAA
+910 
-924 SAINRKIDRINKIA
+924 
-938 SAGKGVGGFS
+938 
-948 GAGQSASPEEPIYAQ
+948 ASPEEPIYAQ
-963 VAKKVSAKIDQLN
+963 VAKKVNA
-976 ESASAINRKID
+976 RID
-987 RINKIASAGKG
+987 RLNKIASTINGKVDQLNRTASANKG
-998 VGGFSGAGQSAS
+998 VGGFSGAG
-1010 PEEPIYAQVA
+1010 
-1020 KKVRAKIDQLNESAS
+1020 R
-1035 AINRKMDRINKIASA
+1035 
-1050 GKGVGGFRGAGQ
+1050 
-1062 SASPE
+1062 
-1067 EPIYAQVAKKVR
+1067 
-1079 AKIDQLNESASAI
+1079 
-1092 NRKMDRINK
+1092 
-1101 IASAGKGVGGFSGA
+1101 
-1115 GQSASPEEPLYA
+1115 
-1127 QVAKKVRA
+1127 
-1135 KIDQLNESASAI
+1135 
-1147 NRKIDRIN
+1147 
-1155 KIASAGKGVGG
+1155 
-1166 FRGAGQSASPE
+1166 
-1177 EPIYAQV
+1177 
-1184 AKKVS
+1184 
-1189 AKIDQLNESASAINR
+1189 
-1204 KMDRINKIASAGK
+1204 
-1217 GVGGFSGAGQSAS
+1217 
-1230 PEEPLYA
+1230 
-1237 QVAKKVSAKI
+1237 
-1247 DQLNE
+1247 
-1252 SASAIN
+1252 
-1258 RKIDRINKIASAG
+1258 
-1271 KGVGGFSGAGQSAS
+1271 
-1285 PEEPLYAQV
+1285 
-1294 AKKVRAKIDQL
+1294 
-1305 NESASAIN
+1305 
-1313 RKMDRINKIA
+1313 
-1323 SAGKGVGGFR
+1323 
-1333 GAGQSASPEEPL
+1333 
-1345 YAQVAKKVSAKIDQ
+1345 
-1359 LNESASAINR
+1359 
-1369 KIDRINKIAS
+1369 
-1379 AGKGVGGFRGAGQSA
+1379 
-1394 SPEEPLY
+1394 
-1401 AQVAKKVR
+1401 
-1409 AKIDQLNESASAINR
+1409 
-1424 KIDRINKIASAGKGV
+1424 
-1439 GGFRGAGQSASPEEP
+1439 
-1454 LYAQVAKKVRAKI
+1454 
-1467 DQLNESA
+1467 
-1474 SAINRKIDRIN
+1474 
-1485 KIASAGKGVGGFS
+1485 
-1498 GAGQSASPEEPL
+1498 
-1510 YAQVAKKVR
+1510 
-1519 AKIDQLNESASA
+1519 
-1531 INRKMDR
+1531 
-1538 INKIASAGKGVG
+1538 
-1550 GFRGAGQS
+1550 
-1558 ASPEEPLYAQVAK
+1558 
-1571 KVSAKID
+1571 
-1578 QLNESASAINRKMD
+1578 
-1592 RINKIASAGKGVG
+1592 
-1605 GFRGAGQSASP
+1605 
-1616 EEPIYAQV
+1616 
-1624 AKKVSA
+1624 
-1630 KIDQLNESASAIN
+1630 
-1643 RKMDR
+1643 
-1648 INKIA
+1648 
-1653 SAGKGVGGFRGA
+1653 
-1665 GQSASPEEPLYAQV
+1665 
-1679 AKKVSAKIDQLN
+1679 
-1691 ESASAINRKIDRIN
+1691 
-1705 KIASAGKGVGGFSGA
+1705 
-1720 GQSASPEEPIYAQV
+1720 
-1734 AKKVSA
+1734 
-1740 KIDQLNE
+1740 
-1747 SASAINRKIDRINKI
+1747 
-1762 ASAGKGVGGFSGAGQ
+1762 

-1798 SLRRS
+1798 PLRKS

-1814 SREQELTRRIGDL
+1814 SREQELTSRIGDL
-1827 NQAVSEAKAGH
+1827 NQAVSEAKTGY
-1838 FDKLEQKIDE
+1838 FGKLEQKIDE

-1856 ALKLWVE
+1856 AVNLWVE

-1870 GLQAKLDNYATNS
+1870 SLQAKLDNYATNS

-1889 NVQSGTINEKATG
+1889 NVKNGTINEKAIG

-1926 AHLSEYDKI
+1926 IPLSDYDKI

-1988 GVKNTTKG
+1988 GVKNTNTKG

>member
-1 MTNETIDQTTTPD
+1 MTNETINQQPQTEA
-14 QTLNQTDFVPQR
+14 DFVPQR
-26 FINNLQAAFIKVD
+26 FINNLQVAFLKVD

-48 QKPIVDKNDRD
+48 QKPIVDKNDKD

-82 TKKNQYFSDFIN
+82 AKKNQYFSDFIN

-133 KDPSKINTQQIQ
+133 KDPSKINTQQIR

-178 GNQIRSDEKFMG
+178 GNQIRSDQKFMG
-190 VFDEFLKARQ
+190 VFDESLKERQ

-208 TGGDWLDIFLSFV
+208 SGGDWLDIFLSFV

-310 GSHSGIEPEK
+310 GGHSNIEPEK

-334 HDWNATVGYKNQ
+334 HDWNATVGYKDQ

-355 NAHLNNGSGLVIAG
+355 NAHLNNGSGLIIAG
-369 NENGIKN
+369 NEDGIKN

-381 YKQDQL
+381 YKEDQL

-407 FLAQNNAKLD
+407 FLARNNAKLD

-443 ALGSDHIAFVSKK
+443 ALGNDHIAFVSKK

-484 KALDGETKTTLQGSL
+484 KALDGEVKTTLQGSL

-514 TNVSKSPDKGLGATN
+514 TNASKSPDKGVSATN

-564 KLWAK
+564 KLLAK

-587 KELVGKV
+587 KEMVGKV
-594 SNFNKAVAE
+594 SNFNQAVAE
-603 AKNTGNYDE
+603 AKNAGNYDE

-626 RESLEKE
+626 REHLEKE

-670 KEARAAAFDPNLK
+670 KEARAAAFDLNLK

-756 NGKNKDFSKV
+756 NGKNNDFSKV

-797 SETKLTGNFSKVEQ
+797 SETKLTGDFSKVEQ
-811 ALAELKNLSLDLGKN
+811 ALAELKNLSLDQKNESFNVGKN

-832 RDGVRGTLVG
+832 RDSVRGTLVG
-842 NGLSKTEATTLT
+842 NGLSKTEATKLS

-865 EKLFGKSNNNNNGLK
+865 EKLFGKSNSNGLK

-891 KKKAGQATSP
+891 KKKTGQAANP
-901 EEPIYAQVA
+901 EGSIYAQVA
-910 RKMSVKIDQLNEAA
+910 KKVSAKIDQLNEAT

-948 GAGQSASPEEPIYAQ
+948 GAG
-963 VAKKVSAKIDQLN
+963 
-976 ESASAINRKID
+976 R
-987 RINKIASAGKG
+987 
-998 VGGFSGAGQSAS
+998 
-1010 PEEPIYAQVA
+1010 
-1020 KKVRAKIDQLNESAS
+1020 
-1035 AINRKMDRINKIASA
+1035 
-1050 GKGVGGFRGAGQ
+1050 
-1062 SASPE
+1062 
-1067 EPIYAQVAKKVR
+1067 
-1079 AKIDQLNESASAI
+1079 
-1092 NRKMDRINK
+1092 
-1101 IASAGKGVGGFSGA
+1101 
-1115 GQSASPEEPLYA
+1115 
-1127 QVAKKVRA
+1127 
-1135 KIDQLNESASAI
+1135 
-1147 NRKIDRIN
+1147 
-1155 KIASAGKGVGG
+1155 
-1166 FRGAGQSASPE
+1166 
-1177 EPIYAQV
+1177 
-1184 AKKVS
+1184 
-1189 AKIDQLNESASAINR
+1189 
-1204 KMDRINKIASAGK
+1204 
-1217 GVGGFSGAGQSAS
+1217 
-1230 PEEPLYA
+1230 
-1237 QVAKKVSAKI
+1237 
-1247 DQLNE
+1247 
-1252 SASAIN
+1252 
-1258 RKIDRINKIASAG
+1258 
-1271 KGVGGFSGAGQSAS
+1271 
-1285 PEEPLYAQV
+1285 
-1294 AKKVRAKIDQL
+1294 
-1305 NESASAIN
+1305 
-1313 RKMDRINKIA
+1313 
-1323 SAGKGVGGFR
+1323 
-1333 GAGQSASPEEPL
+1333 
-1345 YAQVAKKVSAKIDQ
+1345 
-1359 LNESASAINR
+1359 
-1369 KIDRINKIAS
+1369 
-1379 AGKGVGGFRGAGQSA
+1379 
-1394 SPEEPLY
+1394 
-1401 AQVAKKVR
+1401 
-1409 AKIDQLNESASAINR
+1409 
-1424 KIDRINKIASAGKGV
+1424 
-1439 GGFRGAGQSASPEEP
+1439 
-1454 LYAQVAKKVRAKI
+1454 
-1467 DQLNESA
+1467 
-1474 SAINRKIDRIN
+1474 
-1485 KIASAGKGVGGFS
+1485 
-1498 GAGQSASPEEPL
+1498 
-1510 YAQVAKKVR
+1510 
-1519 AKIDQLNESASA
+1519 
-1531 INRKMDR
+1531 
-1538 INKIASAGKGVG
+1538 
-1550 GFRGAGQS
+1550 
-1558 ASPEEPLYAQVAK
+1558 
-1571 KVSAKID
+1571 
-1578 QLNESASAINRKMD
+1578 
-1592 RINKIASAGKGVG
+1592 
-1605 GFRGAGQSASP
+1605 
-1616 EEPIYAQV
+1616 
-1624 AKKVSA
+1624 
-1630 KIDQLNESASAIN
+1630 
-1643 RKMDR
+1643 
-1648 INKIA
+1648 
-1653 SAGKGVGGFRGA
+1653 
-1665 GQSASPEEPLYAQV
+1665 
-1679 AKKVSAKIDQLN
+1679 
-1691 ESASAINRKIDRIN
+1691 
-1705 KIASAGKGVGGFSGA
+1705 
-1720 GQSASPEEPIYAQV
+1720 
-1734 AKKVSA
+1734 
-1740 KIDQLNE
+1740 
-1747 SASAINRKIDRINKI
+1747 
-1762 ASAGKGVGGFSGAGQ
+1762 

-1798 SLRRS
+1798 PLRRY
-1803 AAVNDLSKVGL
+1803 AGVNDLSKVGL

-1827 NQAVSEAKAGH
+1827 NQAVSEAKIGH
-1838 FDKLEQKIDE
+1838 FGKLEQKIDE

-1856 ALKLWVE
+1856 AVKLWVE
-1863 SAKQVPT
+1863 SVKQVPT

-1889 NVQSGTINEKATG
+1889 NVQSGAINEKATG

-1926 AHLSEYDKI
+1926 APLSAYDNI

-1953 KLNNAVKDIKSS
+1953 KLNSAIKDIKSG
-1965 FVQFLTNTFSTGSY
+1965 FVQFLTNTFSQGSY
-1979 SLMKANVEH
+1979 SLAKANAEL
-1988 GVKNTTKG
+1988 GVKNINTKG

>member
-1 MTNETIDQTTTPD
+1 MWWFLAVFDTKSNLVKGETMTNETIDQTTTPD
-14 QTLNQTDFVPQR
+14 QTPNQTDFVPQR
-26 FINNLQAAFIKVD
+26 FINNLQVAFLKVD
-39 NAVASFDPD
+39 SAVASFDPD

-82 TKKNQYFSDFIN
+82 AKKNQYFSDFIN

-107 VDSSVDSFKKFGD
+107 VDSSVESFKKFGD

-133 KDPSKINTQQIQ
+133 KDPSKINTQQIR
-145 NFMENIIQPPISDDK
+145 NFMENVIQPPISDDK

-178 GNQIRSDEKFMG
+178 GNQIRSDQKFMG
-190 VFDEFLKARQ
+190 VFDESLKERQ

-208 TGGDWLDIFLSFV
+208 SGGDWLDIFLSFV

-235 QEPRPDFEQNIATT
+235 QEPRPDFEQNLATT

-261 DLLDERGNFSKFTL
+261 DLLDERGNFFKFTL

-288 KDPNYKFNQ
+288 KGPNYKFNQ

-310 GSHSGIEPEK
+310 GGHSNMEPEK

-334 HDWNATVGYKNQ
+334 HDWNATVGYKDQ

-355 NAHLNNGSGLVIAG
+355 NAHLNNGNGLIIAG
-369 NENGIKN
+369 NEDGIKN

-381 YKQDQL
+381 YKEDQL
-387 TGLKQALSQEE
+387 TGLKQAMSQEE

-407 FLAQNNAKLD
+407 FLAKNNAKLD
-417 NLSEKEKEKFQTEI
+417 NLSEKEKEKFQNEI

-443 ALGSDHIAFVSKK
+443 ALGNDHIAFVSKK

-484 KALDGETKTTLQGSL
+484 KALDGEVKTTLQGNL

-514 TNVSKSPDKGLGATN
+514 TNASKSPDKGVGATN

-564 KLWAK
+564 KLLAK

-587 KELVGKV
+587 KELLGKV

-626 RESLEKE
+626 REHLEKE

-670 KEARAAAFDPNLK
+670 KEARVAAFDPNLK

-756 NGKNKDFSKV
+756 NGKNNDFSKV

-783 QKITDKVDNLNQAV
+783 QKITDKVENLNQAV
-797 SETKLTGNFSKVEQ
+797 SETKLTGDFSKVEQ
-811 ALAELKNLSLDLGKN
+811 ALAELKNLSLDQKNESFNVGKN
-826 SDLQFV
+826 SDLQKSV
-832 RDGVRGTLVG
+832 KNGVNGTLVG

-854 KNFSDIRKELS
+854 KNFSDIRKELN
-865 EKLFGKSNNNNNGLK
+865 EKLFGNSNNNNNGLK
-880 NNEEPIYAQVN
+880 NNTEPIYAKVN
-891 KKKAGQATSP
+891 KKKAGQAASP

-910 RKMSVKIDQLNEAA
+910 KKVSAKIDQLNEATL
-924 SAINRKIDRINKIA
+924 AINRKIDRINKIA

-948 GAGQSASPEEPIYAQ
+948 GAG
-963 VAKKVSAKIDQLN
+963 
-976 ESASAINRKID
+976 R
-987 RINKIASAGKG
+987 
-998 VGGFSGAGQSAS
+998 
-1010 PEEPIYAQVA
+1010 
-1020 KKVRAKIDQLNESAS
+1020 
-1035 AINRKMDRINKIASA
+1035 
-1050 GKGVGGFRGAGQ
+1050 
-1062 SASPE
+1062 
-1067 EPIYAQVAKKVR
+1067 
-1079 AKIDQLNESASAI
+1079 
-1092 NRKMDRINK
+1092 
-1101 IASAGKGVGGFSGA
+1101 
-1115 GQSASPEEPLYA
+1115 
-1127 QVAKKVRA
+1127 
-1135 KIDQLNESASAI
+1135 
-1147 NRKIDRIN
+1147 
-1155 KIASAGKGVGG
+1155 
-1166 FRGAGQSASPE
+1166 
-1177 EPIYAQV
+1177 
-1184 AKKVS
+1184 
-1189 AKIDQLNESASAINR
+1189 
-1204 KMDRINKIASAGK
+1204 
-1217 GVGGFSGAGQSAS
+1217 
-1230 PEEPLYA
+1230 
-1237 QVAKKVSAKI
+1237 
-1247 DQLNE
+1247 
-1252 SASAIN
+1252 
-1258 RKIDRINKIASAG
+1258 
-1271 KGVGGFSGAGQSAS
+1271 
-1285 PEEPLYAQV
+1285 
-1294 AKKVRAKIDQL
+1294 
-1305 NESASAIN
+1305 
-1313 RKMDRINKIA
+1313 
-1323 SAGKGVGGFR
+1323 
-1333 GAGQSASPEEPL
+1333 
-1345 YAQVAKKVSAKIDQ
+1345 
-1359 LNESASAINR
+1359 
-1369 KIDRINKIAS
+1369 
-1379 AGKGVGGFRGAGQSA
+1379 
-1394 SPEEPLY
+1394 
-1401 AQVAKKVR
+1401 
-1409 AKIDQLNESASAINR
+1409 
-1424 KIDRINKIASAGKGV
+1424 
-1439 GGFRGAGQSASPEEP
+1439 
-1454 LYAQVAKKVRAKI
+1454 
-1467 DQLNESA
+1467 
-1474 SAINRKIDRIN
+1474 
-1485 KIASAGKGVGGFS
+1485 
-1498 GAGQSASPEEPL
+1498 
-1510 YAQVAKKVR
+1510 
-1519 AKIDQLNESASA
+1519 
-1531 INRKMDR
+1531 
-1538 INKIASAGKGVG
+1538 
-1550 GFRGAGQS
+1550 
-1558 ASPEEPLYAQVAK
+1558 
-1571 KVSAKID
+1571 
-1578 QLNESASAINRKMD
+1578 
-1592 RINKIASAGKGVG
+1592 
-1605 GFRGAGQSASP
+1605 
-1616 EEPIYAQV
+1616 
-1624 AKKVSA
+1624 
-1630 KIDQLNESASAIN
+1630 
-1643 RKMDR
+1643 
-1648 INKIA
+1648 
-1653 SAGKGVGGFRGA
+1653 
-1665 GQSASPEEPLYAQV
+1665 
-1679 AKKVSAKIDQLN
+1679 
-1691 ESASAINRKIDRIN
+1691 
-1705 KIASAGKGVGGFSGA
+1705 
-1720 GQSASPEEPIYAQV
+1720 
-1734 AKKVSA
+1734 
-1740 KIDQLNE
+1740 
-1747 SASAINRKIDRINKI
+1747 
-1762 ASAGKGVGGFSGAGQ
+1762 

-1798 SLRRS
+1798 PLRRS
-1803 AAVNDLSKVGL
+1803 AGVGDLSKVGL

-1827 NQAVSEAKAGH
+1827 NQAVSEAKTGH

-1889 NVQSGTINEKATG
+1889 NVQNGMINEKVTG

-1988 GVKNTTKG
+1988 GVKNTTKS

>member
-14 QTLNQTDFVPQR
+14 QTPNQTDFVPQR
-26 FINNLQAAFIKVD
+26 FINNLQVAFIKVD

-107 VDSSVDSFKKFGD
+107 VDSSVESFKKFGD

-133 KDPSKINTQQIQ
+133 KDPSKINTQQIR

-178 GNQIRSDEKFMG
+178 GNQIRSDQKFMG
-190 VFDEFLKARQ
+190 VFDESLKERQ

-208 TGGDWLDIFLSFV
+208 AGGDWLDIFLSFV

-229 LKETLH
+229 LKETLN
-235 QEPRPDFEQNIATT
+235 QEPRPDFEQNLATT

-261 DLLDERGNFSKFTL
+261 DLLDERGNFFKFTL

-310 GSHSGIEPEK
+310 GGHSNIEPEK

-346 QGSNVATLI
+346 QGNNVATLI

-381 YKQDQL
+381 YKEDQL
-387 TGLKQALSQEE
+387 TGLKRAMSQEE

-443 ALGSDHIAFVSKK
+443 ALGNDHIAFVSKK

-469 GEVSY
+469 GELSY

-514 TNVSKSPDKGLGATN
+514 TNASKSPDKGVGATN

-569 GLSPQ
+569 GLSSQ

-626 RESLEKE
+626 REHLEKE

-683 GVRSEL
+683 EIRSEL

-712 GKNNDF
+712 GKNDF

-826 SDLQFV
+826 SDLQSIKNSV
-832 RDGVRGTLVG
+832 NGTLVG
-842 NGLSKTEATTLT
+842 NGLSKTEATRLS
-854 KNFSDIRKELS
+854 KNFSDIRKELN
-865 EKLFGKSNNNNNGLK
+865 EKLFGNSNNNNNGLK
-880 NNEEPIYAQVN
+880 NNTEPIYAQVN
-891 KKKAGQATSP
+891 KKKTGQATSP

-910 RKMSVKIDQLNEAA
+910 KKVSAKIDQLNEAT

-948 GAGQSASPEEPIYAQ
+948 GAG
-963 VAKKVSAKIDQLN
+963 
-976 ESASAINRKID
+976 R
-987 RINKIASAGKG
+987 
-998 VGGFSGAGQSAS
+998 
-1010 PEEPIYAQVA
+1010 
-1020 KKVRAKIDQLNESAS
+1020 
-1035 AINRKMDRINKIASA
+1035 
-1050 GKGVGGFRGAGQ
+1050 
-1062 SASPE
+1062 
-1067 EPIYAQVAKKVR
+1067 
-1079 AKIDQLNESASAI
+1079 
-1092 NRKMDRINK
+1092 
-1101 IASAGKGVGGFSGA
+1101 
-1115 GQSASPEEPLYA
+1115 
-1127 QVAKKVRA
+1127 
-1135 KIDQLNESASAI
+1135 
-1147 NRKIDRIN
+1147 
-1155 KIASAGKGVGG
+1155 
-1166 FRGAGQSASPE
+1166 
-1177 EPIYAQV
+1177 
-1184 AKKVS
+1184 
-1189 AKIDQLNESASAINR
+1189 
-1204 KMDRINKIASAGK
+1204 
-1217 GVGGFSGAGQSAS
+1217 
-1230 PEEPLYA
+1230 
-1237 QVAKKVSAKI
+1237 
-1247 DQLNE
+1247 
-1252 SASAIN
+1252 
-1258 RKIDRINKIASAG
+1258 
-1271 KGVGGFSGAGQSAS
+1271 
-1285 PEEPLYAQV
+1285 
-1294 AKKVRAKIDQL
+1294 
-1305 NESASAIN
+1305 
-1313 RKMDRINKIA
+1313 
-1323 SAGKGVGGFR
+1323 
-1333 GAGQSASPEEPL
+1333 
-1345 YAQVAKKVSAKIDQ
+1345 
-1359 LNESASAINR
+1359 
-1369 KIDRINKIAS
+1369 
-1379 AGKGVGGFRGAGQSA
+1379 
-1394 SPEEPLY
+1394 
-1401 AQVAKKVR
+1401 
-1409 AKIDQLNESASAINR
+1409 
-1424 KIDRINKIASAGKGV
+1424 
-1439 GGFRGAGQSASPEEP
+1439 
-1454 LYAQVAKKVRAKI
+1454 
-1467 DQLNESA
+1467 
-1474 SAINRKIDRIN
+1474 
-1485 KIASAGKGVGGFS
+1485 
-1498 GAGQSASPEEPL
+1498 
-1510 YAQVAKKVR
+1510 
-1519 AKIDQLNESASA
+1519 
-1531 INRKMDR
+1531 
-1538 INKIASAGKGVG
+1538 
-1550 GFRGAGQS
+1550 
-1558 ASPEEPLYAQVAK
+1558 
-1571 KVSAKID
+1571 
-1578 QLNESASAINRKMD
+1578 
-1592 RINKIASAGKGVG
+1592 
-1605 GFRGAGQSASP
+1605 
-1616 EEPIYAQV
+1616 
-1624 AKKVSA
+1624 
-1630 KIDQLNESASAIN
+1630 
-1643 RKMDR
+1643 
-1648 INKIA
+1648 
-1653 SAGKGVGGFRGA
+1653 
-1665 GQSASPEEPLYAQV
+1665 
-1679 AKKVSAKIDQLN
+1679 
-1691 ESASAINRKIDRIN
+1691 
-1705 KIASAGKGVGGFSGA
+1705 
-1720 GQSASPEEPIYAQV
+1720 
-1734 AKKVSA
+1734 
-1740 KIDQLNE
+1740 
-1747 SASAINRKIDRINKI
+1747 
-1762 ASAGKGVGGFSGAGQ
+1762 

-1798 SLRRS
+1798 PLRRS

-1827 NQAVSEAKAGH
+1827 NQAVSEAKTGY

-1870 GLQAKLDNYATNS
+1870 SLQAKLDNYATNS

-1953 KLNNAVKDIKSS
+1953 KLNNAVKDIKSG

-1988 GVKNTTKG
+1988 GVKNTTKS

>member
-14 QTLNQTDFVPQR
+14 QTLNPTDFVPQR
-26 FINNLQAAFIKVD
+26 FINNLQVAFLKVD

-82 TKKNQYFSDFIN
+82 AKKNQYFSDFIN

-133 KDPSKINTQQIQ
+133 KDPSKINTQQIR

-178 GNQIRSDEKFMG
+178 GNQIRSDQKFMG
-190 VFDEFLKARQ
+190 VFDESLKERQ

-208 TGGDWLDIFLSFV
+208 AGDWLDIFLSFV

-261 DLLDERGNFSKFTL
+261 DLLDERGNFFKFTL
-275 GDMEMLDVEGVAD
+275 GDVEMLDVEGVAD

-310 GSHSGIEPEK
+310 GGHSSIEPEK

-334 HDWNATVGYKNQ
+334 HDWNATVGYKDQ
-346 QGSNVATLI
+346 QGNNVATLI
-355 NAHLNNGSGLVIAG
+355 NAHLHNGSGLVIAG

-381 YKQDQL
+381 YKEDQL
-387 TGLKQALSQEE
+387 TGLKQAMSQEE

-407 FLAQNNAKLD
+407 FLAKNNAKLD
-417 NLSEKEKEKFQTEI
+417 NLSEEEKEKFQTEI

-443 ALGSDHIAFVSKK
+443 ALGNDHVAFVSKK

-484 KALDGETKTTLQGSL
+484 KALDGETKTTLQGNL

-514 TNVSKSPDKGLGATN
+514 TNASKSPDKGVGATN

-581 DFLNSN
+581 DFLSNN

-626 RESLEKE
+626 REHLEKE

-683 GVRSEL
+683 GIRSEL

-797 SETKLTGNFSKVEQ
+797 SETKLTGDFSKVEQ
-811 ALAELKNLSLDLGKN
+811 ALAELKNLSLDQKNESFNVGKN
-826 SDLQFV
+826 SDLQSV
-832 RDGVRGTLVG
+832 RDSVRGTLVG
-842 NGLSKTEATTLT
+842 NGLSKTEATKLS

-865 EKLFGKSNNNNNGLK
+865 EKLFGKSNSNGLK

-891 KKKAGQATSP
+891 KKKAGQAASP

-910 RKMSVKIDQLNEAA
+910 KKVSAKIDQLNEAT

-948 GAGQSASPEEPIYAQ
+948 GAG
-963 VAKKVSAKIDQLN
+963 
-976 ESASAINRKID
+976 R
-987 RINKIASAGKG
+987 
-998 VGGFSGAGQSAS
+998 
-1010 PEEPIYAQVA
+1010 
-1020 KKVRAKIDQLNESAS
+1020 
-1035 AINRKMDRINKIASA
+1035 
-1050 GKGVGGFRGAGQ
+1050 
-1062 SASPE
+1062 
-1067 EPIYAQVAKKVR
+1067 
-1079 AKIDQLNESASAI
+1079 
-1092 NRKMDRINK
+1092 
-1101 IASAGKGVGGFSGA
+1101 
-1115 GQSASPEEPLYA
+1115 
-1127 QVAKKVRA
+1127 
-1135 KIDQLNESASAI
+1135 
-1147 NRKIDRIN
+1147 
-1155 KIASAGKGVGG
+1155 
-1166 FRGAGQSASPE
+1166 
-1177 EPIYAQV
+1177 
-1184 AKKVS
+1184 
-1189 AKIDQLNESASAINR
+1189 
-1204 KMDRINKIASAGK
+1204 
-1217 GVGGFSGAGQSAS
+1217 
-1230 PEEPLYA
+1230 
-1237 QVAKKVSAKI
+1237 
-1247 DQLNE
+1247 
-1252 SASAIN
+1252 
-1258 RKIDRINKIASAG
+1258 
-1271 KGVGGFSGAGQSAS
+1271 
-1285 PEEPLYAQV
+1285 
-1294 AKKVRAKIDQL
+1294 
-1305 NESASAIN
+1305 
-1313 RKMDRINKIA
+1313 
-1323 SAGKGVGGFR
+1323 
-1333 GAGQSASPEEPL
+1333 
-1345 YAQVAKKVSAKIDQ
+1345 
-1359 LNESASAINR
+1359 
-1369 KIDRINKIAS
+1369 
-1379 AGKGVGGFRGAGQSA
+1379 
-1394 SPEEPLY
+1394 
-1401 AQVAKKVR
+1401 
-1409 AKIDQLNESASAINR
+1409 
-1424 KIDRINKIASAGKGV
+1424 
-1439 GGFRGAGQSASPEEP
+1439 
-1454 LYAQVAKKVRAKI
+1454 
-1467 DQLNESA
+1467 
-1474 SAINRKIDRIN
+1474 
-1485 KIASAGKGVGGFS
+1485 
-1498 GAGQSASPEEPL
+1498 
-1510 YAQVAKKVR
+1510 
-1519 AKIDQLNESASA
+1519 
-1531 INRKMDR
+1531 
-1538 INKIASAGKGVG
+1538 
-1550 GFRGAGQS
+1550 
-1558 ASPEEPLYAQVAK
+1558 
-1571 KVSAKID
+1571 
-1578 QLNESASAINRKMD
+1578 
-1592 RINKIASAGKGVG
+1592 
-1605 GFRGAGQSASP
+1605 
-1616 EEPIYAQV
+1616 
-1624 AKKVSA
+1624 
-1630 KIDQLNESASAIN
+1630 
-1643 RKMDR
+1643 
-1648 INKIA
+1648 
-1653 SAGKGVGGFRGA
+1653 
-1665 GQSASPEEPLYAQV
+1665 
-1679 AKKVSAKIDQLN
+1679 
-1691 ESASAINRKIDRIN
+1691 
-1705 KIASAGKGVGGFSGA
+1705 
-1720 GQSASPEEPIYAQV
+1720 
-1734 AKKVSA
+1734 
-1740 KIDQLNE
+1740 
-1747 SASAINRKIDRINKI
+1747 
-1762 ASAGKGVGGFSGAGQ
+1762 

-1798 SLRRS
+1798 PLRRY
-1803 AAVNDLSKVGL
+1803 AGVDDLSRVGL
-1814 SREQELTRRIGDL
+1814 SREQELTRKIGDL
-1827 NQAVSEAKAGH
+1827 NQAVSEAKAG
-1838 FDKLEQKIDE
+1838 FFNNLEQTIDE

-1856 ALKLWVE
+1856 VLNLWVE

-1889 NVQSGTINEKATG
+1889 NVKNGAINEKATG
-1902 MLTQKNPEWL
+1902 VLTQKNPEWL

-1926 AHLSEYDKI
+1926 APLSAYDNI

-1953 KLNNAVKDIKSS
+1953 KLNSAVKDIKSS
-1965 FVQFLTNTFSTGSY
+1965 FVQFLTNTFSVGAY
-1979 SLMKANVEH
+1979 SLAESKCGTWSQNI
-1988 GVKNTTKG
+1988 NTKG

>member
-14 QTLNQTDFVPQR
+14 QTPNQTDFVPQR
-26 FINNLQAAFIKVD
+26 FISNLQVAFIKVD

-82 TKKNQYFSDFIN
+82 AKKNQYFSDFIN

-107 VDSSVDSFKKFGD
+107 VDSSVESFKKFGD

-190 VFDEFLKARQ
+190 VFDESLKERQ
-200 EAEKNAEP
+200 EAEKNGGP
-208 TGGDWLDIFLSFV
+208 TDGDWLDIFLSFI
-221 FNKKQSSD
+221 FDKKQSSD
-229 LKETLH
+229 VKETLN
-235 QEPRPDFEQNIATT
+235 QEPVPHVQPDIATT

-256 PPEAR
+256 PPESR

-288 KDPNYKFNQ
+288 IDPNYKFNQ

-310 GSHSGIEPEK
+310 GGHSNIEPEK

-346 QGSNVATLI
+346 QGNNVATLI
-355 NAHLNNGSGLVIAG
+355 NVHMKNGSGLVIAG
-369 NENGIKN
+369 GEKGVNN

-381 YKQDQL
+381 YKEDQL
-387 TGLKQALSQEE
+387 TGLKQALSQKE

-417 NLSEKEKEKFQTEI
+417 NLSKKEKEKFQTEI
-431 GNFQKDRKAYLD
+431 EDFQKDRKAYLD
-443 ALGSDHIAFVSKK
+443 ALGNDHIAFVSKK

-469 GEVSY
+469 GELSY

-484 KALDGETKTTLQGSL
+484 KALDRETKTTLQGNL

-504 MFVDYSNFKY
+504 MFVNYSNFKY
-514 TNVSKSPDKGLGATN
+514 TNASKSPDKGVGATN

-536 NFSKVAV
+536 NLSKVAV

-569 GLSPQ
+569 GLSSQ

-587 KELVGKV
+587 KEMVGKV

-626 RESLEKE
+626 REHLEKE

-645 NRMEA
+645 NKMEA

-664 INKEAS
+664 INQEAS
-670 KEARAAAFDPNLK
+670 KEARAVAFDPNLK

-718 SKAEETLK
+718 NKAEETLK

-797 SETKLTGNFSKVEQ
+797 SETKLTGDFSKVEQ

-826 SDLQFV
+826 SDPQKSV
-832 RDGVRGTLVG
+832 KTSVNGTLVG

-854 KNFSDIRKELS
+854 KNFSDIRKELN
-865 EKLFGKSNNNNNGLK
+865 EKLFGNSNNNNNGLK
-880 NNEEPIYAQVN
+880 NNTEPIYAQVN
-891 KKKAGQATSP
+891 KKKTGQAASP

-910 RKMSVKIDQLNEAA
+910 KKVSAKIDQLNEAT

-948 GAGQSASPEEPIYAQ
+948 G
-963 VAKKVSAKIDQLN
+963 V
-976 ESASAINRKID
+976 
-987 RINKIASAGKG
+987 
-998 VGGFSGAGQSAS
+998 
-1010 PEEPIYAQVA
+1010 
-1020 KKVRAKIDQLNESAS
+1020 
-1035 AINRKMDRINKIASA
+1035 
-1050 GKGVGGFRGAGQ
+1050 
-1062 SASPE
+1062 
-1067 EPIYAQVAKKVR
+1067 
-1079 AKIDQLNESASAI
+1079 
-1092 NRKMDRINK
+1092 
-1101 IASAGKGVGGFSGA
+1101 
-1115 GQSASPEEPLYA
+1115 
-1127 QVAKKVRA
+1127 
-1135 KIDQLNESASAI
+1135 
-1147 NRKIDRIN
+1147 
-1155 KIASAGKGVGG
+1155 
-1166 FRGAGQSASPE
+1166 
-1177 EPIYAQV
+1177 
-1184 AKKVS
+1184 
-1189 AKIDQLNESASAINR
+1189 
-1204 KMDRINKIASAGK
+1204 
-1217 GVGGFSGAGQSAS
+1217 
-1230 PEEPLYA
+1230 
-1237 QVAKKVSAKI
+1237 
-1247 DQLNE
+1247 
-1252 SASAIN
+1252 
-1258 RKIDRINKIASAG
+1258 
-1271 KGVGGFSGAGQSAS
+1271 
-1285 PEEPLYAQV
+1285 
-1294 AKKVRAKIDQL
+1294 
-1305 NESASAIN
+1305 
-1313 RKMDRINKIA
+1313 
-1323 SAGKGVGGFR
+1323 
-1333 GAGQSASPEEPL
+1333 
-1345 YAQVAKKVSAKIDQ
+1345 
-1359 LNESASAINR
+1359 
-1369 KIDRINKIAS
+1369 
-1379 AGKGVGGFRGAGQSA
+1379 
-1394 SPEEPLY
+1394 
-1401 AQVAKKVR
+1401 
-1409 AKIDQLNESASAINR
+1409 
-1424 KIDRINKIASAGKGV
+1424 
-1439 GGFRGAGQSASPEEP
+1439 
-1454 LYAQVAKKVRAKI
+1454 
-1467 DQLNESA
+1467 
-1474 SAINRKIDRIN
+1474 
-1485 KIASAGKGVGGFS
+1485 
-1498 GAGQSASPEEPL
+1498 
-1510 YAQVAKKVR
+1510 
-1519 AKIDQLNESASA
+1519 
-1531 INRKMDR
+1531 
-1538 INKIASAGKGVG
+1538 
-1550 GFRGAGQS
+1550 
-1558 ASPEEPLYAQVAK
+1558 
-1571 KVSAKID
+1571 
-1578 QLNESASAINRKMD
+1578 
-1592 RINKIASAGKGVG
+1592 
-1605 GFRGAGQSASP
+1605 
-1616 EEPIYAQV
+1616 
-1624 AKKVSA
+1624 
-1630 KIDQLNESASAIN
+1630 
-1643 RKMDR
+1643 
-1648 INKIA
+1648 
-1653 SAGKGVGGFRGA
+1653 
-1665 GQSASPEEPLYAQV
+1665 
-1679 AKKVSAKIDQLN
+1679 
-1691 ESASAINRKIDRIN
+1691 
-1705 KIASAGKGVGGFSGA
+1705 
-1720 GQSASPEEPIYAQV
+1720 
-1734 AKKVSA
+1734 
-1740 KIDQLNE
+1740 
-1747 SASAINRKIDRINKI
+1747 
-1762 ASAGKGVGGFSGAGQ
+1762 GQ

-1798 SLRRS
+1798 PLRRS
-1803 AAVNDLSKVGL
+1803 AGVNDLSKVGL
-1814 SREQELTRRIGDL
+1814 SREQELTHRIGDL
-1827 NQAVSEAKAGH
+1827 NQAVSEAKTGH

-1856 ALKLWVE
+1856 ALNLWVE

-1870 GLQAKLDNYATNS
+1870 SLQAKLDNYATNS

-1953 KLNNAVKDIKSS
+1953 KLNNAVKDIKSN
-1965 FVQFLTNTFSTGSY
+1965 FVQFLTNAFSTGSY

-1988 GVKNTTKG
+1988 GVKNTTKS

>member
-14 QTLNQTDFVPQR
+14 QTLNPTDFVPQR
-26 FINNLQAAFIKVD
+26 FINNLQVAFLKVD

-133 KDPSKINTQQIQ
+133 KDPSKIDTQQIR

-190 VFDEFLKARQ
+190 VFDESLKERQ
-200 EAEKNAEP
+200 EAEKNGEP
-208 TGGDWLDIFLSFV
+208 AGGDWLDIFLSFV

-275 GDMEMLDVEGVAD
+275 GDMEMLDTEGVAD
-288 KDPNYKFNQ
+288 IDPNYKFNQ
-297 LLIHNNALSSVLM
+297 LLIHNNALSSMLM
-310 GSHSGIEPEK
+310 GSHNGIEPEK

-346 QGSNVATLI
+346 QGNNVATLI
-355 NAHLNNGSGLVIAG
+355 NTHFRNGSGLVIAG
-369 NENGIKN
+369 NEEGIKN

-407 FLAQNNAKLD
+407 FLAQNNARLD
-417 NLSEKEKEKFQTEI
+417 GLSEKEKEKFQNEI
-431 GNFQKDRKAYLD
+431 EDFQKDRKAYLD
-443 ALGSDHIAFVSKK
+443 ALGNDHIAFVSKK

-499 KYDGV
+499 EYDGV
-504 MFVDYSNFKY
+504 MFVNYSNFKY
-514 TNVSKSPDKGLGATN
+514 TNASKSPDKGVGATN

-564 KLWAK
+564 KLLAK

-587 KELVGKV
+587 KELVGNV
-594 SNFNKAVAE
+594 SNLNKAVAE

-626 RESLEKE
+626 REHLEKE

-670 KEARAAAFDPNLK
+670 KEARATAFDPNLK
-683 GVRSEL
+683 GIRSEL

-712 GKNNDF
+712 GNNKDF

-726 ALKDSVK
+726 ALKDSMK

-776 IKDVIIN
+776 IKDISIN

-797 SETKLTGNFSKVEQ
+797 SEAKLTGDFSKVEQ
-811 ALAELKNLSLDLGKN
+811 ALAELKNLSLDQKNESFNIGKN
-826 SDLQFV
+826 SDLQSV
-832 RDGVRGTLVG
+832 RDSVRGTLVG
-842 NGLSKTEATTLT
+842 NGLSKTEATKLS
-854 KNFSDIRKELS
+854 KNFSDIRKELN
-865 EKLFGKSNNNNNGLK
+865 EKLFGNSNNNNNGLK
-880 NNEEPIYAQVN
+880 NEPIYAQVNKKKTGQAASLEEPIYAQVN
-891 KKKAGQATSP
+891 KKKAGQA
-901 EEPIYAQVA
+901 
-910 RKMSVKIDQLNEAA
+910 
-924 SAINRKIDRINKIA
+924 
-938 SAGKGVGGFS
+938 
-948 GAGQSASPEEPIYAQ
+948 ASPEEPIYTQ
-963 VAKKVSAKIDQLN
+963 VAKKVNARIDRLNKIASTINGKIDQLN
-976 ESASAINRKID
+976 RTASAN
-987 RINKIASAGKG
+987 
-998 VGGFSGAGQSAS
+998 
-1010 PEEPIYAQVA
+1010 
-1020 KKVRAKIDQLNESAS
+1020 
-1035 AINRKMDRINKIASA
+1035 
-1050 GKGVGGFRGAGQ
+1050 
-1062 SASPE
+1062 
-1067 EPIYAQVAKKVR
+1067 
-1079 AKIDQLNESASAI
+1079 
-1092 NRKMDRINK
+1092 
-1101 IASAGKGVGGFSGA
+1101 
-1115 GQSASPEEPLYA
+1115 
-1127 QVAKKVRA
+1127 
-1135 KIDQLNESASAI
+1135 
-1147 NRKIDRIN
+1147 
-1155 KIASAGKGVGG
+1155 
-1166 FRGAGQSASPE
+1166 
-1177 EPIYAQV
+1177 
-1184 AKKVS
+1184 
-1189 AKIDQLNESASAINR
+1189 
-1204 KMDRINKIASAGK
+1204 
-1217 GVGGFSGAGQSAS
+1217 
-1230 PEEPLYA
+1230 
-1237 QVAKKVSAKI
+1237 
-1247 DQLNE
+1247 
-1252 SASAIN
+1252 
-1258 RKIDRINKIASAG
+1258 
-1271 KGVGGFSGAGQSAS
+1271 
-1285 PEEPLYAQV
+1285 
-1294 AKKVRAKIDQL
+1294 
-1305 NESASAIN
+1305 
-1313 RKMDRINKIA
+1313 
-1323 SAGKGVGGFR
+1323 
-1333 GAGQSASPEEPL
+1333 
-1345 YAQVAKKVSAKIDQ
+1345 
-1359 LNESASAINR
+1359 
-1369 KIDRINKIAS
+1369 
-1379 AGKGVGGFRGAGQSA
+1379 
-1394 SPEEPLY
+1394 
-1401 AQVAKKVR
+1401 
-1409 AKIDQLNESASAINR
+1409 
-1424 KIDRINKIASAGKGV
+1424 
-1439 GGFRGAGQSASPEEP
+1439 
-1454 LYAQVAKKVRAKI
+1454 
-1467 DQLNESA
+1467 
-1474 SAINRKIDRIN
+1474 
-1485 KIASAGKGVGGFS
+1485 
-1498 GAGQSASPEEPL
+1498 
-1510 YAQVAKKVR
+1510 
-1519 AKIDQLNESASA
+1519 
-1531 INRKMDR
+1531 
-1538 INKIASAGKGVG
+1538 
-1550 GFRGAGQS
+1550 
-1558 ASPEEPLYAQVAK
+1558 
-1571 KVSAKID
+1571 
-1578 QLNESASAINRKMD
+1578 
-1592 RINKIASAGKGVG
+1592 
-1605 GFRGAGQSASP
+1605 
-1616 EEPIYAQV
+1616 
-1624 AKKVSA
+1624 
-1630 KIDQLNESASAIN
+1630 
-1643 RKMDR
+1643 
-1648 INKIA
+1648 
-1653 SAGKGVGGFRGA
+1653 
-1665 GQSASPEEPLYAQV
+1665 
-1679 AKKVSAKIDQLN
+1679 
-1691 ESASAINRKIDRIN
+1691 
-1705 KIASAGKGVGGFSGA
+1705 
-1720 GQSASPEEPIYAQV
+1720 
-1734 AKKVSA
+1734 
-1740 KIDQLNE
+1740 
-1747 SASAINRKIDRINKI
+1747 
-1762 ASAGKGVGGFSGAGQ
+1762 KGVGGFSGAGQ

-1798 SLRRS
+1798 PLRRS

-1827 NQAVSEAKAGH
+1827 NQAVSEAKTGH
-1838 FDKLEQKIDE
+1838 FGKLEQKIDE

-1856 ALKLWVE
+1856 AVKLWVE

-1889 NVQSGTINEKATG
+1889 NVKNGAINEKATG

-1926 AHLSEYDKI
+1926 APLSEYDKI

-1953 KLNNAVKDIKSS
+1953 KLNSAIKDIKSS

-1988 GVKNTTKG
+1988 GVKNTNTKS

>member
-14 QTLNQTDFVPQR
+14 QTLNPTDFVPQR
-26 FINNLQAAFIKVD
+26 FINNLQVAFLKVD
-39 NAVASFDPD
+39 SAVALFDPD

-133 KDPSKINTQQIQ
+133 KDPSKINTQQIR

-190 VFDEFLKARQ
+190 VFDESLKARQ

-208 TGGDWLDIFLSFV
+208 AGGDWLDIFLSFV

-288 KDPNYKFNQ
+288 NDPNYKFNQ
-297 LLIHNNALSSVLM
+297 LLIHNNALSSMLM
-310 GSHSGIEPEK
+310 GSHSNIEPEK

-355 NAHLNNGSGLVIAG
+355 NAHLRNGSGLVIAG
-369 NENGIKN
+369 NEDGIKN

-407 FLAQNNAKLD
+407 FLAQNNARLD
-417 NLSEKEKEKFQTEI
+417 SLSEKEKEKFQNEI
-431 GNFQKDRKAYLD
+431 EDFQKDRKAYLD
-443 ALGSDHIAFVSKK
+443 ALGNDHIAFVSKK
-456 DPKHLA
+456 DQKHLA
-462 LVTEFGN
+462 LVTEFGS
-469 GEVSY
+469 GELSY

-484 KALDGETKTTLQGSL
+484 KALDGETKTTLQGNL

-504 MFVDYSNFKY
+504 IFVNYSNFKY
-514 TNVSKSPDKGLGATN
+514 TNASKSPDKGVGATN

-536 NFSKVAV
+536 NLSKVAV

-594 SNFNKAVAE
+594 SNLNKAVAE

-620 EKSLRK
+620 EKSIRK
-626 RESLEKE
+626 REHLEKE
-633 VAKKLESRNDNK
+633 VVKKLESRNENK
-645 NRMEA
+645 NRMES

-664 INKEAS
+664 INQEAS

-683 GVRSEL
+683 GIRSEL

-712 GKNNDF
+712 GNNKDF

-726 ALKDSVK
+726 TLKDSMK

-756 NGKNKDFSKV
+756 NGKNNDFSKV

-776 IKDVIIN
+776 IKDVSIN

-797 SETKLTGNFSKVEQ
+797 SEAKLTGDFSKVEQ
-811 ALAELKNLSLDLGKN
+811 ALAELKNLSLDQIGKN
-826 SDLQFV
+826 SDLQSV
-832 RDGVRGTLVG
+832 RDSVRGTLVG
-842 NGLSKTEATTLT
+842 NGLSKTEATKLS
-854 KNFSDIRKELS
+854 KNFSDIRKELN
-865 EKLFGKSNNNNNGLK
+865 EKLFGNSNNNNNGLK
-880 NNEEPIYAQVN
+880 NEPIYAQVNKKKTGQAASPEEPIYAQVN
-891 KKKAGQATSP
+891 KKKVGQA
-901 EEPIYAQVA
+901 
-910 RKMSVKIDQLNEAA
+910 
-924 SAINRKIDRINKIA
+924 
-938 SAGKGVGGFS
+938 
-948 GAGQSASPEEPIYAQ
+948 ASPEEPIYAQ
-963 VAKKVSAKIDQLN
+963 VAKKVNARIDRLNKIASTINGKIDQLN
-976 ESASAINRKID
+976 RTASAN
-987 RINKIASAGKG
+987 KG
-998 VGGFSGAGQSAS
+998 VGGFSGAGQA
-1010 PEEPIYAQVA
+1010 
-1020 KKVRAKIDQLNESAS
+1020 
-1035 AINRKMDRINKIASA
+1035 
-1050 GKGVGGFRGAGQ
+1050 
-1062 SASPE
+1062 
-1067 EPIYAQVAKKVR
+1067 
-1079 AKIDQLNESASAI
+1079 
-1092 NRKMDRINK
+1092 
-1101 IASAGKGVGGFSGA
+1101 
-1115 GQSASPEEPLYA
+1115 
-1127 QVAKKVRA
+1127 
-1135 KIDQLNESASAI
+1135 
-1147 NRKIDRIN
+1147 
-1155 KIASAGKGVGG
+1155 
-1166 FRGAGQSASPE
+1166 
-1177 EPIYAQV
+1177 
-1184 AKKVS
+1184 
-1189 AKIDQLNESASAINR
+1189 
-1204 KMDRINKIASAGK
+1204 
-1217 GVGGFSGAGQSAS
+1217 
-1230 PEEPLYA
+1230 
-1237 QVAKKVSAKI
+1237 
-1247 DQLNE
+1247 
-1252 SASAIN
+1252 
-1258 RKIDRINKIASAG
+1258 
-1271 KGVGGFSGAGQSAS
+1271 
-1285 PEEPLYAQV
+1285 
-1294 AKKVRAKIDQL
+1294 
-1305 NESASAIN
+1305 
-1313 RKMDRINKIA
+1313 
-1323 SAGKGVGGFR
+1323 
-1333 GAGQSASPEEPL
+1333 
-1345 YAQVAKKVSAKIDQ
+1345 
-1359 LNESASAINR
+1359 
-1369 KIDRINKIAS
+1369 
-1379 AGKGVGGFRGAGQSA
+1379 
-1394 SPEEPLY
+1394 
-1401 AQVAKKVR
+1401 
-1409 AKIDQLNESASAINR
+1409 
-1424 KIDRINKIASAGKGV
+1424 
-1439 GGFRGAGQSASPEEP
+1439 
-1454 LYAQVAKKVRAKI
+1454 
-1467 DQLNESA
+1467 
-1474 SAINRKIDRIN
+1474 
-1485 KIASAGKGVGGFS
+1485 
-1498 GAGQSASPEEPL
+1498 
-1510 YAQVAKKVR
+1510 
-1519 AKIDQLNESASA
+1519 
-1531 INRKMDR
+1531 
-1538 INKIASAGKGVG
+1538 
-1550 GFRGAGQS
+1550 
-1558 ASPEEPLYAQVAK
+1558 
-1571 KVSAKID
+1571 
-1578 QLNESASAINRKMD
+1578 
-1592 RINKIASAGKGVG
+1592 
-1605 GFRGAGQSASP
+1605 
-1616 EEPIYAQV
+1616 
-1624 AKKVSA
+1624 
-1630 KIDQLNESASAIN
+1630 
-1643 RKMDR
+1643 
-1648 INKIA
+1648 
-1653 SAGKGVGGFRGA
+1653 
-1665 GQSASPEEPLYAQV
+1665 
-1679 AKKVSAKIDQLN
+1679 
-1691 ESASAINRKIDRIN
+1691 
-1705 KIASAGKGVGGFSGA
+1705 
-1720 GQSASPEEPIYAQV
+1720 
-1734 AKKVSA
+1734 
-1740 KIDQLNE
+1740 
-1747 SASAINRKIDRINKI
+1747 
-1762 ASAGKGVGGFSGAGQ
+1762 
-1777 SASPEPIYATI
+1777 ASPEPIYATI

-1798 SLRRS
+1798 PLRRS

-1814 SREQELTRRIGDL
+1814 SREQELTSRIGDL
-1827 NQAVSEAKAGH
+1827 NQAVSEAKTGH

-1848 LKDSTKKN
+1848 LKDSIKKN
-1856 ALKLWVE
+1856 AVNLWVE

-1889 NVQSGTINEKATG
+1889 NVKNGAINEKATG

-1926 AHLSEYDKI
+1926 IPLSAYDNI

-1965 FVQFLTNTFSTGSY
+1965 FVQFLTNTFSQGSY
-1979 SLMKANVEH
+1979 SLAKAEL
-1988 GVKNTTKG
+1988 GVKNINTKS

>member
-14 QTLNQTDFVPQR
+14 QTPNQTDFVPQR
-26 FINNLQAAFIKVD
+26 FINNLQVAFIKVD

-133 KDPSKINTQQIQ
+133 KDPSKINTQTIR

-178 GNQIRSDEKFMG
+178 GNQIRSDQKFMG
-190 VFDEFLKARQ
+190 VFDESLKARQ
-200 EAEKNAEP
+200 EAEKNEEP
-208 TGGDWLDIFLSFV
+208 AGGDWLDIFLSFV

-229 LKETLH
+229 LKETLN
-235 QEPRPDFEQNIATT
+235 QGPRPDFEQNLATT

-275 GDMEMLDVEGVAD
+275 GDVEMLDVEGVAD

-310 GSHSGIEPEK
+310 GGHSNIEPEK

-355 NAHLNNGSGLVIAG
+355 NAHLNNGSGLIIAG

-381 YKQDQL
+381 YKEDQL
-387 TGLKQALSQEE
+387 TGLKQAMSQEE

-407 FLAQNNAKLD
+407 SLAKNNAKLD

-431 GNFQKDRKAYLD
+431 ENFQKDRKAYLD
-443 ALGSDHIAFVSKK
+443 ALGNDHVAFVSKK

-484 KALDGETKTTLQGSL
+484 KALDGEVKTTLQGSL

-504 MFVDYSNFKY
+504 MFVNYSNFKY
-514 TNVSKSPDKGLGATN
+514 TNASKSPDKGVGATN

-564 KLWAK
+564 KLYAK

-587 KELVGKV
+587 KEMVGKV

-626 RESLEKE
+626 REHLEKE

-664 INKEAS
+664 INQEAS

-683 GVRSEL
+683 GIRSEL

-783 QKITDKVDNLNQAV
+783 QKITDKVENLNQAV
-797 SETKLTGNFSKVEQ
+797 SETKLTGDFSKVEQ
-811 ALAELKNLSLDLGKN
+811 ALAELKSLSLDQKNESFNVGKN
-826 SDLQFV
+826 SDLQSV
-832 RDGVRGTLVG
+832 RDSVRGTLVG
-842 NGLSKTEATTLT
+842 NGLSKTEATKLS

-865 EKLFGKSNNNNNGLK
+865 EKLFGKSNNNSNGLK

-891 KKKAGQATSP
+891 KKKAGQ
-901 EEPIYAQVA
+901 V
-910 RKMSVKIDQLNEAA
+910 
-924 SAINRKIDRINKIA
+924 
-938 SAGKGVGGFS
+938 
-948 GAGQSASPEEPIYAQ
+948 ASPEEPIYAQ

-976 ESASAINRKID
+976 EAT
-987 RINKIASAGKG
+987 
-998 VGGFSGAGQSAS
+998 
-1010 PEEPIYAQVA
+1010 
-1020 KKVRAKIDQLNESAS
+1020 
-1035 AINRKMDRINKIASA
+1035 
-1050 GKGVGGFRGAGQ
+1050 
-1062 SASPE
+1062 
-1067 EPIYAQVAKKVR
+1067 
-1079 AKIDQLNESASAI
+1079 
-1092 NRKMDRINK
+1092 
-1101 IASAGKGVGGFSGA
+1101 
-1115 GQSASPEEPLYA
+1115 
-1127 QVAKKVRA
+1127 
-1135 KIDQLNESASAI
+1135 
-1147 NRKIDRIN
+1147 
-1155 KIASAGKGVGG
+1155 
-1166 FRGAGQSASPE
+1166 
-1177 EPIYAQV
+1177 
-1184 AKKVS
+1184 
-1189 AKIDQLNESASAINR
+1189 
-1204 KMDRINKIASAGK
+1204 
-1217 GVGGFSGAGQSAS
+1217 
-1230 PEEPLYA
+1230 
-1237 QVAKKVSAKI
+1237 
-1247 DQLNE
+1247 
-1252 SASAIN
+1252 
-1258 RKIDRINKIASAG
+1258 
-1271 KGVGGFSGAGQSAS
+1271 
-1285 PEEPLYAQV
+1285 
-1294 AKKVRAKIDQL
+1294 
-1305 NESASAIN
+1305 
-1313 RKMDRINKIA
+1313 
-1323 SAGKGVGGFR
+1323 
-1333 GAGQSASPEEPL
+1333 
-1345 YAQVAKKVSAKIDQ
+1345 
-1359 LNESASAINR
+1359 
-1369 KIDRINKIAS
+1369 
-1379 AGKGVGGFRGAGQSA
+1379 
-1394 SPEEPLY
+1394 
-1401 AQVAKKVR
+1401 
-1409 AKIDQLNESASAINR
+1409 
-1424 KIDRINKIASAGKGV
+1424 
-1439 GGFRGAGQSASPEEP
+1439 
-1454 LYAQVAKKVRAKI
+1454 
-1467 DQLNESA
+1467 
-1474 SAINRKIDRIN
+1474 
-1485 KIASAGKGVGGFS
+1485 
-1498 GAGQSASPEEPL
+1498 
-1510 YAQVAKKVR
+1510 
-1519 AKIDQLNESASA
+1519 
-1531 INRKMDR
+1531 
-1538 INKIASAGKGVG
+1538 
-1550 GFRGAGQS
+1550 
-1558 ASPEEPLYAQVAK
+1558 
-1571 KVSAKID
+1571 
-1578 QLNESASAINRKMD
+1578 
-1592 RINKIASAGKGVG
+1592 
-1605 GFRGAGQSASP
+1605 
-1616 EEPIYAQV
+1616 
-1624 AKKVSA
+1624 
-1630 KIDQLNESASAIN
+1630 
-1643 RKMDR
+1643 
-1648 INKIA
+1648 
-1653 SAGKGVGGFRGA
+1653 
-1665 GQSASPEEPLYAQV
+1665 
-1679 AKKVSAKIDQLN
+1679 
-1691 ESASAINRKIDRIN
+1691 
-1705 KIASAGKGVGGFSGA
+1705 
-1720 GQSASPEEPIYAQV
+1720 
-1734 AKKVSA
+1734 
-1740 KIDQLNE
+1740 
-1747 SASAINRKIDRINKI
+1747 SAINRKIDRINKI

-1798 SLRRS
+1798 PLKRY
-1803 AAVNDLSKVGL
+1803 AGVNDLSKVGL

-1827 NQAVSEAKAGH
+1827 NQAVSEAKTGH
-1838 FDKLEQKIDE
+1838 FGKLEQKIDE

-1870 GLQAKLDNYATNS
+1870 GLQAKLDNYAANS

-1889 NVQSGTINEKATG
+1889 NVQGGTINEKATG

-1965 FVQFLTNTFSTGSY
+1965 FVQFLTNAFSTGSY
-1979 SLMKANVEH
+1979 SLAKAEL
-1988 GVKNTTKG
+1988 GVKNINTKS

>member
-14 QTLNQTDFVPQR
+14 QTPNPTDFVPQR
-26 FINNLQAAFIKVD
+26 FINNLQVAFLKVD
-39 NAVASFDPD
+39 NAVASYDPD

-82 TKKNQYFSDFIN
+82 AKKNQYFSDFIN

-178 GNQIRSDEKFMG
+178 GNQIRSDQKFMG
-190 VFDEFLKARQ
+190 VFDESLKERQ
-200 EAEKNAEP
+200 EAEKNAELA
-208 TGGDWLDIFLSFV
+208 GGDWFDIFLSFV

-235 QEPRPDFEQNIATT
+235 QEPRPDFEQNLATT

-310 GSHSGIEPEK
+310 GGHSNIEPEK

-346 QGSNVATLI
+346 QGNNVATLI

-381 YKQDQL
+381 YKEDQL
-387 TGLKQALSQEE
+387 TGLKQAMSQEE

-407 FLAQNNAKLD
+407 FLARNNAKLD

-431 GNFQKDRKAYLD
+431 ENFQKDRKAYLD
-443 ALGSDHIAFVSKK
+443 ALGNDHVAFVSKK

-484 KALDGETKTTLQGSL
+484 KALDGEVKTTLQGSL

-514 TNVSKSPDKGLGATN
+514 TNASKSPDKGVGTTN

-594 SNFNKAVAE
+594 SNFNQAVAE

-626 RESLEKE
+626 REHLEKE
-633 VAKKLESRNDNK
+633 VAKKLESKNDNK

-756 NGKNKDFSKV
+756 NGKNNDFSKV

-783 QKITDKVDNLNQAV
+783 QKITDKVENLNQAV
-797 SETKLTGNFSKVEQ
+797 SETKLTGDFSKVEQ
-811 ALAELKNLSLDLGKN
+811 ALAELKNLSLDQKNESFNVGKN

-832 RDGVRGTLVG
+832 RDSVRGTLVG
-842 NGLSKTEATTLT
+842 NGLSKTEATKLS

-865 EKLFGKSNNNNNGLK
+865 EKLFGKSNSNGLK

-891 KKKAGQATSP
+891 KKKAGQA
-901 EEPIYAQVA
+901 
-910 RKMSVKIDQLNEAA
+910 
-924 SAINRKIDRINKIA
+924 
-938 SAGKGVGGFS
+938 
-948 GAGQSASPEEPIYAQ
+948 ASPEEPIYAQ

-976 ESASAINRKID
+976 EATSAINRKID

-998 VGGFSGAGQSAS
+998 VGNFSGAG
-1010 PEEPIYAQVA
+1010 
-1020 KKVRAKIDQLNESAS
+1020 R
-1035 AINRKMDRINKIASA
+1035 
-1050 GKGVGGFRGAGQ
+1050 
-1062 SASPE
+1062 
-1067 EPIYAQVAKKVR
+1067 
-1079 AKIDQLNESASAI
+1079 
-1092 NRKMDRINK
+1092 
-1101 IASAGKGVGGFSGA
+1101 
-1115 GQSASPEEPLYA
+1115 
-1127 QVAKKVRA
+1127 
-1135 KIDQLNESASAI
+1135 
-1147 NRKIDRIN
+1147 
-1155 KIASAGKGVGG
+1155 
-1166 FRGAGQSASPE
+1166 
-1177 EPIYAQV
+1177 
-1184 AKKVS
+1184 
-1189 AKIDQLNESASAINR
+1189 
-1204 KMDRINKIASAGK
+1204 
-1217 GVGGFSGAGQSAS
+1217 
-1230 PEEPLYA
+1230 
-1237 QVAKKVSAKI
+1237 
-1247 DQLNE
+1247 
-1252 SASAIN
+1252 
-1258 RKIDRINKIASAG
+1258 
-1271 KGVGGFSGAGQSAS
+1271 
-1285 PEEPLYAQV
+1285 
-1294 AKKVRAKIDQL
+1294 
-1305 NESASAIN
+1305 
-1313 RKMDRINKIA
+1313 
-1323 SAGKGVGGFR
+1323 
-1333 GAGQSASPEEPL
+1333 
-1345 YAQVAKKVSAKIDQ
+1345 
-1359 LNESASAINR
+1359 
-1369 KIDRINKIAS
+1369 
-1379 AGKGVGGFRGAGQSA
+1379 
-1394 SPEEPLY
+1394 
-1401 AQVAKKVR
+1401 
-1409 AKIDQLNESASAINR
+1409 
-1424 KIDRINKIASAGKGV
+1424 
-1439 GGFRGAGQSASPEEP
+1439 
-1454 LYAQVAKKVRAKI
+1454 
-1467 DQLNESA
+1467 
-1474 SAINRKIDRIN
+1474 
-1485 KIASAGKGVGGFS
+1485 
-1498 GAGQSASPEEPL
+1498 
-1510 YAQVAKKVR
+1510 
-1519 AKIDQLNESASA
+1519 
-1531 INRKMDR
+1531 
-1538 INKIASAGKGVG
+1538 
-1550 GFRGAGQS
+1550 
-1558 ASPEEPLYAQVAK
+1558 
-1571 KVSAKID
+1571 
-1578 QLNESASAINRKMD
+1578 
-1592 RINKIASAGKGVG
+1592 
-1605 GFRGAGQSASP
+1605 
-1616 EEPIYAQV
+1616 
-1624 AKKVSA
+1624 
-1630 KIDQLNESASAIN
+1630 
-1643 RKMDR
+1643 
-1648 INKIA
+1648 
-1653 SAGKGVGGFRGA
+1653 
-1665 GQSASPEEPLYAQV
+1665 
-1679 AKKVSAKIDQLN
+1679 
-1691 ESASAINRKIDRIN
+1691 
-1705 KIASAGKGVGGFSGA
+1705 
-1720 GQSASPEEPIYAQV
+1720 
-1734 AKKVSA
+1734 
-1740 KIDQLNE
+1740 
-1747 SASAINRKIDRINKI
+1747 
-1762 ASAGKGVGGFSGAGQ
+1762 

-1788 DFDEANQAGF
+1788 DFDEVNQAGF
-1798 SLRRS
+1798 PLRRH
-1803 AAVNDLSKVGL
+1803 AGVNDLSKVGL

-1827 NQAVSEAKAGH
+1827 NQAASEAKTGH
-1838 FDKLEQKIDE
+1838 FGNLEQKIDE

-1889 NVQSGTINEKATG
+1889 NVQNGRINERATG

-1953 KLNNAVKDIKSS
+1953 KLNSAIKDIKSG
-1965 FVQFLTNTFSTGSY
+1965 FVQFLTNTFSQGSY
-1979 SLMKANVEH
+1979 NLMKANVEH

>member
-1 MTNETIDQTTTPD
+1 MTNETIDQTITPD
-14 QTLNQTDFVPQR
+14 QTPNQTDFVPQR
-26 FINNLQAAFIKVD
+26 FINNLQVAFIKVD

-82 TKKNQYFSDFIN
+82 AKKNQYFSDFIN

-107 VDSSVDSFKKFGD
+107 VDSSVESFRKFGD

-190 VFDEFLKARQ
+190 VFDESLKARQ

-208 TGGDWLDIFLSFV
+208 AGGDWLDIFLSFV

-229 LKETLH
+229 LKETLN
-235 QEPRPDFEQNIATT
+235 QEPRPDFEQNLATT

-261 DLLDERGNFSKFTL
+261 DLLDERGNFFKFTL

-310 GSHSGIEPEK
+310 GGHSNIEPEK

-334 HDWNATVGYKNQ
+334 HDWNATVGYKDQ

-355 NAHLNNGSGLVIAG
+355 NAHLNNGSGLIIVG

-381 YKQDQL
+381 YKEDQL

-407 FLAQNNAKLD
+407 FLAKNNAKLD

-431 GNFQKDRKAYLD
+431 ENFQKDRKAYLD
-443 ALGSDHIAFVSKK
+443 ALGNDHIAFVSKK

-484 KALDGETKTTLQGSL
+484 KALDGETKTTLQGNL

-504 MFVDYSNFKY
+504 MFVNYSNFKY
-514 TNVSKSPDKGLGATN
+514 TNASKSPNKGLGATN

-536 NFSKVAV
+536 NLSKVAV

-626 RESLEKE
+626 REHLEKE

-664 INKEAS
+664 INQEAS

-797 SETKLTGNFSKVEQ
+797 SETKLTGDFSKVEQ
-811 ALAELKNLSLDLGKN
+811 ALAELKSLSLDLGKN
-826 SDLQFV
+826 SDLQKSV
-832 RDGVRGTLVG
+832 KNNVNGTLVG

-854 KNFSDIRKELS
+854 KNFSDIRKELN
-865 EKLFGKSNNNNNGLK
+865 EKLFGNSNNNNNGLK
-880 NNEEPIYAQVN
+880 NEPIYAKVN
-891 KKKAGQATSP
+891 KKKTGQVASP

-910 RKMSVKIDQLNEAA
+910 KKVSAKIDQLNEAT

-948 GAGQSASPEEPIYAQ
+948 GAGRST
-963 VAKKVSAKIDQLN
+963 
-976 ESASAINRKID
+976 
-987 RINKIASAGKG
+987 
-998 VGGFSGAGQSAS
+998 
-1010 PEEPIYAQVA
+1010 
-1020 KKVRAKIDQLNESAS
+1020 
-1035 AINRKMDRINKIASA
+1035 
-1050 GKGVGGFRGAGQ
+1050 
-1062 SASPE
+1062 
-1067 EPIYAQVAKKVR
+1067 
-1079 AKIDQLNESASAI
+1079 
-1092 NRKMDRINK
+1092 
-1101 IASAGKGVGGFSGA
+1101 
-1115 GQSASPEEPLYA
+1115 
-1127 QVAKKVRA
+1127 
-1135 KIDQLNESASAI
+1135 
-1147 NRKIDRIN
+1147 
-1155 KIASAGKGVGG
+1155 
-1166 FRGAGQSASPE
+1166 
-1177 EPIYAQV
+1177 
-1184 AKKVS
+1184 
-1189 AKIDQLNESASAINR
+1189 
-1204 KMDRINKIASAGK
+1204 
-1217 GVGGFSGAGQSAS
+1217 
-1230 PEEPLYA
+1230 
-1237 QVAKKVSAKI
+1237 
-1247 DQLNE
+1247 
-1252 SASAIN
+1252 
-1258 RKIDRINKIASAG
+1258 
-1271 KGVGGFSGAGQSAS
+1271 
-1285 PEEPLYAQV
+1285 
-1294 AKKVRAKIDQL
+1294 
-1305 NESASAIN
+1305 
-1313 RKMDRINKIA
+1313 
-1323 SAGKGVGGFR
+1323 
-1333 GAGQSASPEEPL
+1333 
-1345 YAQVAKKVSAKIDQ
+1345 
-1359 LNESASAINR
+1359 
-1369 KIDRINKIAS
+1369 
-1379 AGKGVGGFRGAGQSA
+1379 
-1394 SPEEPLY
+1394 
-1401 AQVAKKVR
+1401 
-1409 AKIDQLNESASAINR
+1409 
-1424 KIDRINKIASAGKGV
+1424 
-1439 GGFRGAGQSASPEEP
+1439 
-1454 LYAQVAKKVRAKI
+1454 
-1467 DQLNESA
+1467 
-1474 SAINRKIDRIN
+1474 
-1485 KIASAGKGVGGFS
+1485 
-1498 GAGQSASPEEPL
+1498 
-1510 YAQVAKKVR
+1510 
-1519 AKIDQLNESASA
+1519 
-1531 INRKMDR
+1531 
-1538 INKIASAGKGVG
+1538 
-1550 GFRGAGQS
+1550 
-1558 ASPEEPLYAQVAK
+1558 
-1571 KVSAKID
+1571 
-1578 QLNESASAINRKMD
+1578 
-1592 RINKIASAGKGVG
+1592 
-1605 GFRGAGQSASP
+1605 
-1616 EEPIYAQV
+1616 
-1624 AKKVSA
+1624 
-1630 KIDQLNESASAIN
+1630 
-1643 RKMDR
+1643 
-1648 INKIA
+1648 
-1653 SAGKGVGGFRGA
+1653 
-1665 GQSASPEEPLYAQV
+1665 
-1679 AKKVSAKIDQLN
+1679 
-1691 ESASAINRKIDRIN
+1691 
-1705 KIASAGKGVGGFSGA
+1705 
-1720 GQSASPEEPIYAQV
+1720 
-1734 AKKVSA
+1734 
-1740 KIDQLNE
+1740 
-1747 SASAINRKIDRINKI
+1747 
-1762 ASAGKGVGGFSGAGQ
+1762 
-1777 SASPEPIYATI
+1777 SPEPIYATI

-1798 SLRRS
+1798 PLRRS

-1827 NQAVSEAKAGH
+1827 NQAVSEAKTGY
-1838 FDKLEQKIDE
+1838 FDNLEQKIDE

-1870 GLQAKLDNYATNS
+1870 GLSAKLDNYATNS

-1889 NVQSGTINEKATG
+1889 NVQNGTLNEKATG

-1988 GVKNTTKG
+1988 GVKNTTKS

>member
-14 QTLNQTDFVPQR
+14 QTLNPTDFVPQR
-26 FINNLQAAFIKVD
+26 FINNLQVAFLKVD

-48 QKPIVDKNDRD
+48 QKPIVDKNDKD

-133 KDPSKINTQQIQ
+133 KDPSKINTQTIQ

-190 VFDEFLKARQ
+190 VFDESLKERQ

-208 TGGDWLDIFLSFV
+208 AGGDWLDIFLSFV

-288 KDPNYKFNQ
+288 NDPNYKFNQ
-297 LLIHNNALSSVLM
+297 LLIHNNALSSMLM
-310 GSHSGIEPEK
+310 GSHSNIEPEK

-355 NAHLNNGSGLVIAG
+355 NAHLYNGSGLVIVG
-369 NENGIKN
+369 NEEGIKN

-398 IQNKVDFME
+398 IRNKVDFME
-407 FLAQNNAKLD
+407 FLAQNNARLD
-417 NLSEKEKEKFQTEI
+417 SLSKEEKEKFQNEI
-431 GNFQKDRKAYLD
+431 EYFQKDRKAYLD
-443 ALGSDHIAFVSKK
+443 ALGNDHIAFVSKK

-469 GEVSY
+469 GELSY

-484 KALDGETKTTLQGSL
+484 KALDGETKTTLQGNL

-504 MFVDYSNFKY
+504 MFVNYSNFKY
-514 TNVSKSPDKGLGATN
+514 TNASKSPDKGVGATN

-536 NFSKVAV
+536 NLSKVAV

-594 SNFNKAVAE
+594 SNLNKAVAE

-620 EKSLRK
+620 EKSIRK
-626 RESLEKE
+626 REHLEKE

-664 INKEAS
+664 INQEAS

-683 GVRSEL
+683 GIRSEL

-712 GKNNDF
+712 GNNKDF

-726 ALKDSVK
+726 TLKDSMK

-776 IKDVIIN
+776 IKDVSIN

-797 SETKLTGNFSKVEQ
+797 SEAKLTGDFSKVEQ
-811 ALAELKNLSLDLGKN
+811 ALAELKNLSLDQKNESFNVGKN
-826 SDLQFV
+826 SDLQSV
-832 RDGVRGTLVG
+832 RDSVRGTLVG
-842 NGLSKTEATTLT
+842 NGLSKTEATTLS
-854 KNFSDIRKELS
+854 KNFSDIRKELN
-865 EKLFGKSNNNNNGLK
+865 EKLFGKSNSNGLK

-891 KKKAGQATSP
+891 KKKAGQA
-901 EEPIYAQVA
+901 
-910 RKMSVKIDQLNEAA
+910 
-924 SAINRKIDRINKIA
+924 
-938 SAGKGVGGFS
+938 
-948 GAGQSASPEEPIYAQ
+948 ASPEEPIYAQ
-963 VAKKVSAKIDQLN
+963 VAKKVNARIDRLNKIASTINGKIDQLN
-976 ESASAINRKID
+976 RTASAS
-987 RINKIASAGKG
+987 KG
-998 VGGFSGAGQSAS
+998 VGGFSGAG
-1010 PEEPIYAQVA
+1010 
-1020 KKVRAKIDQLNESAS
+1020 R
-1035 AINRKMDRINKIASA
+1035 
-1050 GKGVGGFRGAGQ
+1050 
-1062 SASPE
+1062 
-1067 EPIYAQVAKKVR
+1067 
-1079 AKIDQLNESASAI
+1079 
-1092 NRKMDRINK
+1092 
-1101 IASAGKGVGGFSGA
+1101 
-1115 GQSASPEEPLYA
+1115 
-1127 QVAKKVRA
+1127 
-1135 KIDQLNESASAI
+1135 
-1147 NRKIDRIN
+1147 
-1155 KIASAGKGVGG
+1155 
-1166 FRGAGQSASPE
+1166 
-1177 EPIYAQV
+1177 
-1184 AKKVS
+1184 
-1189 AKIDQLNESASAINR
+1189 
-1204 KMDRINKIASAGK
+1204 
-1217 GVGGFSGAGQSAS
+1217 
-1230 PEEPLYA
+1230 
-1237 QVAKKVSAKI
+1237 
-1247 DQLNE
+1247 
-1252 SASAIN
+1252 
-1258 RKIDRINKIASAG
+1258 
-1271 KGVGGFSGAGQSAS
+1271 
-1285 PEEPLYAQV
+1285 
-1294 AKKVRAKIDQL
+1294 
-1305 NESASAIN
+1305 
-1313 RKMDRINKIA
+1313 
-1323 SAGKGVGGFR
+1323 
-1333 GAGQSASPEEPL
+1333 
-1345 YAQVAKKVSAKIDQ
+1345 
-1359 LNESASAINR
+1359 
-1369 KIDRINKIAS
+1369 
-1379 AGKGVGGFRGAGQSA
+1379 
-1394 SPEEPLY
+1394 
-1401 AQVAKKVR
+1401 
-1409 AKIDQLNESASAINR
+1409 
-1424 KIDRINKIASAGKGV
+1424 
-1439 GGFRGAGQSASPEEP
+1439 
-1454 LYAQVAKKVRAKI
+1454 
-1467 DQLNESA
+1467 
-1474 SAINRKIDRIN
+1474 
-1485 KIASAGKGVGGFS
+1485 
-1498 GAGQSASPEEPL
+1498 
-1510 YAQVAKKVR
+1510 
-1519 AKIDQLNESASA
+1519 
-1531 INRKMDR
+1531 
-1538 INKIASAGKGVG
+1538 
-1550 GFRGAGQS
+1550 
-1558 ASPEEPLYAQVAK
+1558 
-1571 KVSAKID
+1571 
-1578 QLNESASAINRKMD
+1578 
-1592 RINKIASAGKGVG
+1592 
-1605 GFRGAGQSASP
+1605 
-1616 EEPIYAQV
+1616 
-1624 AKKVSA
+1624 
-1630 KIDQLNESASAIN
+1630 
-1643 RKMDR
+1643 
-1648 INKIA
+1648 
-1653 SAGKGVGGFRGA
+1653 
-1665 GQSASPEEPLYAQV
+1665 
-1679 AKKVSAKIDQLN
+1679 
-1691 ESASAINRKIDRIN
+1691 
-1705 KIASAGKGVGGFSGA
+1705 
-1720 GQSASPEEPIYAQV
+1720 
-1734 AKKVSA
+1734 
-1740 KIDQLNE
+1740 
-1747 SASAINRKIDRINKI
+1747 
-1762 ASAGKGVGGFSGAGQ
+1762 

-1798 SLRRS
+1798 PLRRS

-1827 NQAVSEAKAGH
+1827 NQAVSEAKTGH
-1838 FDKLEQKIDE
+1838 FGKLEQKIDE
-1848 LKDSTKKN
+1848 LKDSIKKN
-1856 ALKLWVE
+1856 ALNLWVE

-1870 GLQAKLDNYATNS
+1870 SLQAKLDNYATNS

-1889 NVQSGTINEKATG
+1889 NVKNGAINEKATG

-1912 KLVNDKIVAHNVGS
+1912 KLVNDKVVAHNVGS
-1926 AHLSEYDKI
+1926 IPLSDYDKI

-1979 SLMKANVEH
+1979 SLMKAEAEH
-1988 GVKNTTKG
+1988 GVKNINTKS